1 MFLPLFFVTFAAII
15 TYLNKKRTKNM
26 KHIRHYL
33 TALFAIALSLMV
45 WADSGELF
53 TSGKLSSSLINCIV
67 QDKYGYIWVGTE
79 YGLSKFDGYRFTN
92 YLHNEEDTT
101 SITDNIIS
109 DLLVDKKGNLW
120 IGCAK
125 GLMRYNYE
133 TNNFSR
139 LQFPDGRKPRIYSMV
154 ESHRGD
160 ILLGTAGYGLYS
172 VKNNGIEKT
181 ANNRFTIKW
190 ERAYAKRDSDVFF
203 THIYEDKHHY
213 LWQSS
218 HLSTFTR
225 FIEKQGKVQRKDFKS
240 PYGAPVA
247 FIQHRPQAMLIVCM
261 YGIIYYDYRTGRIAD
276 AGYDLGTFKNHVT
289 INNATFDHEGNLY
302 ISTSEHGALII
313 KKGSNKVE
321 QLENSNSNFNL
332 STAFVNDIIEDKDN
346 NLWIGCYKKGLY
358 LLNQRQQAFSSWS
371 FSAQNYIIGSS
382 VSSIAPGENGETWCT
397 VQNSGVFCFDA
408 SGKIIA
414 HPTSPAGTCIIY
426 KDRRG
431 AYWISNGSALYS
443 YNPHTGAY
451 QEKLTFTSAGIYCMT
466 DDNQGNLYIS
476 VYSKGLYIYNV
487 ESGKVTVLNMRQRG
501 NKGFLCNDWVRSMAF
516 DHTGH
521 LWIGTSNG
529 VSCLNTKTLSFKD
542 FGWNNI
548 LKDRQANGIC
558 EGKNGNMIIGTEE
571 GLYLFDRKNN
581 KTLALPHA
589 EVLKGK
595 QVCSIIKD
603 HQGDLWISTTMG
615 IWQYDQKNRQF
626 IGHINGNG
634 LTTREYVL
642 GSSMHTASDLIAFG
656 TSDGITTFYPER
668 VKAKKMELGDVHLT
682 NFIID
687 GKPIN
692 CLTDEFTIPY
702 EENSFTLEFSL
713 LNYRN
718 TDNISFQYR
727 INEGKWNSTNEG
739 SNAVS
744 FNKLKPGSYTLEVR
758 AMSNGN
764 FSKKSTIIH
773 IKVCDPW
780 YASTWA
786 FLLYFLTA
794 AGIILYIIYRYERH
808 RKEDL
813 EETKMQFLINA
824 THDIRSPLTLI
835 MEPLKKLKERLGNA
849 EEYQADIDTIDRN
862 AQRLLTLVNQILDK
876 RRLDKHQMNLSCRET
891 NLVEFSQGLVSL
903 FTYNAN
909 LRGINIRLEM
919 PETPVNAW
927 IDRNKLDKAI
937 ANLLSNA
944 FKYTPNGGEIIF
956 RIEKQDKKVL
966 LYVIDSGKG
975 LGKNDDAKTLFE
987 RFYQG
992 KNSADMHLGGSG
1004 IGLNL
1009 CRSIVRLHG
1018 GDVTARNRE
1027 DGTSGACFI
1036 IELPLGKEHLKDSQ
1050 INSDYVVNG
1059 KKQQR
1064 GAASRN
1070 SKILLVDD
1078 DIEICRYLKSELS
1091 DWYRFVI
1098 CNNGKEALK
1107 QLLSGDFDLVV
1118 SDVVMPEMDGIT
1130 LLRNIKGNA
1139 NISHVPVIMLT
1150 SKSEISDRLEG
1161 IKLGADAYLAK
1172 PFSLEELHLTIDNL
1186 IDNVRRLK
1194 GKFSGALKQDDKVE
1208 KIEVKGYDEELME
1221 RIMKVVNEN
1230 LSDSDFNVEKM
1241 CDEVGV
1247 SRTQLHRKLKEMT
1260 GVPTSEF
1267 LRNIRLNEAARLIRE
1282 HKINITQ
1289 VSYMVGFANNSHFS
1303 TAFKKYFGMSPTE
1316 YAAKY
1321 TE

>member
-1 MFLPLFFVTFAAII
+1 MSTAQGIWCYDSKAKSFFSF
-15 TYLNKKRTKNM
+15 
-26 KHIRHYL
+26 
-33 TALFAIALSLMV
+33 
-45 WADSGELF
+45 E
-53 TSGKLSSSLINCIV
+53 
-67 QDKYGYIWVGTE
+67 
-79 YGLSKFDGYRFTN
+79 
-92 YLHNEEDTT
+92 
-101 SITDNIIS
+101 
-109 DLLVDKKGNLW
+109 KGN
-120 IGCAK
+120 
-125 GLMRYNYE
+125 GLLTKEYLAGVVGS
-133 TNNFSR
+133 TS
-139 LQFPDGRKPRIYSMV
+139 DGVIC
-154 ESHRGD
+154 
-160 ILLGTAGYGLYS
+160 YGNSEGLTYFRPS
-172 VKNNGIEKT
+172 QVKDYDEKT
-181 ANNRFTIKW
+181 SA
-190 ERAYAKRDSDVFF
+190 
-203 THIYEDKHHY
+203 IY
-213 LWQSS
+213 
-218 HLSTFTR
+218 LSGVLLDGKMAP
-225 FIEKQGKVQRKDFKS
+225 FIGDNLSVPSDFKS
-240 PYGAPVA
+240 
-247 FIQHRPQAMLIVCM
+247 IV
-261 YGIIYYDYRTGRIAD
+261 
-276 AGYDLGTFKNHVT
+276 
-289 INNATFDHEGNLY
+289 
-302 ISTSEHGALII
+302 
-313 KKGSNKVE
+313 
-321 QLENSNSNFNL
+321 L
-332 STAFVNDIIEDKDN
+332 S
-346 NLWIGCYKKGLY
+346 
-358 LLNQRQQAFSSWS
+358 
-371 FSAQNYIIGSS
+371 
-382 VSSIAPGENGETWCT
+382 
-397 VQNSGVFCFDA
+397 
-408 SGKIIA
+408 
-414 HPTSPAGTCIIY
+414 
-426 KDRRG
+426 
-431 AYWISNGSALYS
+431 
-443 YNPHTGAY
+443 
-451 QEKLTFTSAGIYCMT
+451 
-466 DDNQGNLYIS
+466 
-476 VYSKGLYIYNV
+476 
-487 ESGKVTVLNMRQRG
+487 
-501 NKGFLCNDWVRSMAF
+501 
-516 DHTGH
+516 
-521 LWIGTSNG
+521 
-529 VSCLNTKTLSFKD
+529 
-542 FGWNNI
+542 
-548 LKDRQANGIC
+548 
-558 EGKNGNMIIGTEE
+558 
-571 GLYLFDRKNN
+571 
-581 KTLALPHA
+581 
-589 EVLKGK
+589 
-595 QVCSIIKD
+595 
-603 HQGDLWISTTMG
+603 
-615 IWQYDQKNRQF
+615 
-626 IGHINGNG
+626 
-634 LTTREYVL
+634 
-642 GSSMHTASDLIAFG
+642 
-656 TSDGITTFYPER
+656 
-668 VKAKKMELGDVHLT
+668 
-682 NFIID
+682 
-687 GKPIN
+687 
-692 CLTDEFTIPY
+692 
-702 EENSFTLEFSL
+702 FSL
-713 LNYRN
+713 LDYQSVG
-718 TDNISFQYR
+718 NIVFQYR
-727 INEGKWNSTNEG
+727 INGGKWI
-739 SNAVS
+739 SNAAGDNS
-744 FNKLKPGSYTLEVR
+744 FNFTGLSYGHYRIEVR
-758 AMSNGN
+758 TYCNGKY
-764 FSKKSTIIH
+764 STYKKVINLD
-773 IKVCDPW
+773 VLAPW
-780 YASTWA
+780 FLTVWA
-786 FLLYFLTA
+786 KLIYLFLILGLTA
-794 AGIILYIIYRYERH
+794 AAIIVYL
-808 RKEDL
+808 RKKKRDL
-813 EETKMQFLINA
+813 EEAKMQFLINA

-849 EEYQADIDTIDRN
+849 EEYQTDIDTIDRN

-1059 KKQQR
+1059 KKPQR

-1194 GKFSGALKQDDKVE
+1194 GKFTGALKQDDKVE
-1208 KIEVKGYDEELME
+1208 KVEVKGYDEELME

-1267 LRNIRLNEAARLIRE
+1267 LRNIRLNEAARLIKE
-1282 HKINITQ
+1282 GKINITQ

>member
-1 MFLPLFFVTFAAII
+1 METISSV
-15 TYLNKKRTKNM
+15 
-26 KHIRHYL
+26 
-33 TALFAIALSLMV
+33 V
-45 WADSGELF
+45 GVAD
-53 TSGKLSSSLINCIV
+53 
-67 QDKYGYIWVGTE
+67 
-79 YGLSKFDGYRFTN
+79 
-92 YLHNEEDTT
+92 
-101 SITDNIIS
+101 
-109 DLLVDKKGNLW
+109 
-120 IGCAK
+120 
-125 GLMRYNYE
+125 GLML
-133 TNNFSR
+133 F
-139 LQFPDGRKPRIYSMV
+139 V
-154 ESHRGD
+154 
-160 ILLGTAGYGLYS
+160 
-172 VKNNGIEKT
+172 VKN
-181 ANNRFTIKW
+181 
-190 ERAYAKRDSDVFF
+190 
-203 THIYEDKHHY
+203 H
-213 LWQSS
+213 
-218 HLSTFTR
+218 
-225 FIEKQGKVQRKDFKS
+225 
-240 PYGAPVA
+240 
-247 FIQHRPQAMLIVCM
+247 
-261 YGIIYYDYRTGRIAD
+261 
-276 AGYDLGTFKNHVT
+276 
-289 INNATFDHEGNLY
+289 
-302 ISTSEHGALII
+302 
-313 KKGSNKVE
+313 
-321 QLENSNSNFNL
+321 
-332 STAFVNDIIEDKDN
+332 
-346 NLWIGCYKKGLY
+346 GLY
-358 LLNQRQQAFSSWS
+358 LLDEKTGNTKLLQ
-371 FSAQNYIIGSS
+371 
-382 VSSIAPGENGETWCT
+382 
-397 VQNSGVFCFDA
+397 
-408 SGKIIA
+408 
-414 HPTSPAGTCIIY
+414 SPAGPIKVYSDFRKNVYVYGRDGIY
-426 KDRRG
+426 EYDWKHQTYRLLLPANGLSPDGMQVDAAGNIYFASPGNGLYVWNRKSGKMTQYLMDDKRPHKTICNN
-431 AYWISNGSALYS
+431 WISEIRLDS
-443 YNPHTGAY
+443 
-451 QEKLTFTSAGIYCMT
+451 
-466 DDNQGNLYIS
+466 
-476 VYSKGLYIYNV
+476 
-487 ESGKVTVLNMRQRG
+487 RG
-501 NKGFLCNDWVRSMAF
+501 W
-516 DHTGH
+516 
-521 LWIGTSNG
+521 LWCATANG
-529 VSCLNTKTLSFKD
+529 VSCMDTKTGYFDIILSRP
-542 FGWNNI
+542 
-548 LKDRQANGIC
+548 LL
-558 EGKNGNMIIGTEE
+558 EGKTCYSTLELSDGKIAIATEM
-571 GLYLFDRKNN
+571 GLYLYDRK
-581 KTLALPHA
+581 KQQTTPWPHS
-589 EVLKGK
+589 ESISGLRIYSLK
-595 QVCSIIKD
+595 KD
-603 HQGDLWISTTMG
+603 ARGNLWMSTAQG
-615 IWQYDQKNRQF
+615 IWCYDSKAKSF
-626 IGHINGNG
+626 FSFEKGNG
-634 LTTREYVL
+634 LLTKEYLAGVV
-642 GSSMHTASDLIAFG
+642 GS
-656 TSDGITTFYPER
+656 TSDGVICYGNSEGLTYFQPSE
-668 VKAKKMELGDVHLT
+668 VKDYNEKTSAIYLSGVLL
-682 NFIID
+682 D
-687 GKPIN
+687 GKMAPFIGDN
-692 CLTDEFTIPY
+692 LSVPFDFKSIVL
-702 EENSFTLEFSL
+702 SFSQLDYQSVG
-713 LNYRN
+713 
-718 TDNISFQYR
+718 NIVFQYR
-727 INEGKWNSTNEG
+727 INGGKWI
-739 SNAVS
+739 SNAAGDNS
-744 FNKLKPGSYTLEVR
+744 FNFTGLSYGHYRIEVR
-758 AMSNGN
+758 TYCNGKYSIYN
-764 FSKKSTIIH
+764 KV
-773 IKVCDPW
+773 IKLNVLAPW
-780 YASTWA
+780 YLTVWA
-786 FLLYFLTA
+786 KLIYLSLVLGFMA
-794 AGIILYIIYRYERH
+794 AVIFIYLHKKKR
-808 RKEDL
+808 DL
-813 EETKMQFLINA
+813 EEAKMQFLINA

-849 EEYQADIDTIDRN
+849 EEYHEDIDTMDRN

-891 NLVEFSQGLVSL
+891 NLVEFSRGLVSL

-1036 IELPLGKEHLKDSQ
+1036 IELPLGKEHLKNNQ
-1050 INSDYVVNG
+1050 ICLDNVGTG

-1194 GKFSGALKQDDKVE
+1194 GKFTGALKQDDKVE
-1208 KIEVKGYDEELME
+1208 KVEVKGYDEELME

-1316 YAAKY
+1316 YAARY
-1321 TE
+1321 SE

>member
-1 MFLPLFFVTFAAII
+1 MKRFILFSIFCFVQ
-15 TYLNKKRTKNM
+15 M
-26 KHIRHYL
+26 L
-33 TALFAIALSLMV
+33 TCFSYAN
-45 WADSGELF
+45 SGRLY
-53 TSGKLSSSLINCIV
+53 TSNDLSSSLIRCII
-67 QDKYGYIWVGTE
+67 QDKYGFIWVGTN
-79 YGLSKFDGYRFTN
+79 YGLNRFDGYKFST
-92 YLHNEEDTT
+92 YLCNPADTT
-101 SITDNIIS
+101 TIQDNDIVKLYPYSKEFLFVATNRGLYKYSYLTNSFQHIVLEKKDEKIRVS
-109 DLLVDKKGNLW
+109 SLIEDGKHNLL
-120 IGCAK
+120 I
-125 GLMRYNYE
+125 
-133 TNNFSR
+133 
-139 LQFPDGRKPRIYSMV
+139 
-154 ESHRGD
+154 
-160 ILLGTAGYGLYS
+160 GTAGYGAYRLDMTTGKVTRLSRKSANS
-172 VKNNGIEKT
+172 VDN
-181 ANNRFTIKW
+181 
-190 ERAYAKRDSDVFF
+190 FF
-203 THIYEDKHHY
+203 AMLFFDAEGY
-213 LWQSS
+213 LWQAN
-218 HLSTFTR
+218 HTKVLR
-225 FIEKQGKVQRKDFKS
+225 KYKYNGKSIKLVSVYEPKDLFGIRKLYATDKKGFF
-240 PYGAPVA
+240 VA
-247 FIQHRPQAMLIVCM
+247 HTG
-261 YGIIYYDYRTGRIAD
+261 GIMRYDYASHSFSRYDFDFSAHQG
-276 AGYDLGTFKNHVT
+276 AGYISAVTLDKYGNLWLGTSGDGTFKIPYGSRKAYRVEL
-289 INNATFDHEGNLY
+289 NNQSFIFDNAHISDLLIDRDGNQWY
-302 ISTSEHGALII
+302 
-313 KKGSNKVE
+313 
-321 QLENSNSNFNL
+321 
-332 STAFVNDIIEDKDN
+332 
-346 NLWIGCYKKGLY
+346 GCYMKGLFLSNNDKNVFHPVSLDELGAGMETISSVVGVADGLMLFVVKNHGLY
-358 LLNQRQQAFSSWS
+358 LLDEKTGNTKLLQ
-371 FSAQNYIIGSS
+371 
-382 VSSIAPGENGETWCT
+382 
-397 VQNSGVFCFDA
+397 
-408 SGKIIA
+408 
-414 HPTSPAGTCIIY
+414 SPAGPIKVYSDFRKNVYVYGRDGIY
-426 KDRRG
+426 EYDWKHQTYRLLLPVNGLSLDGMQVDAAGNIYFTSPGNGLYVWNRKSGKMTQYLMDDKRPHKTICNN
-431 AYWISNGSALYS
+431 WISEIRLDS
-443 YNPHTGAY
+443 
-451 QEKLTFTSAGIYCMT
+451 
-466 DDNQGNLYIS
+466 
-476 VYSKGLYIYNV
+476 
-487 ESGKVTVLNMRQRG
+487 RG
-501 NKGFLCNDWVRSMAF
+501 
-516 DHTGH
+516 
-521 LWIGTSNG
+521 WIWCATTNG
-529 VSCLNTKTLSFKD
+529 VSCMDTKTGYFDIILSRP
-542 FGWNNI
+542 
-548 LKDRQANGIC
+548 LL
-558 EGKNGNMIIGTEE
+558 EGKTCYSTLELSDGKIAIATEM
-571 GLYLFDRKNN
+571 GLYLYDRK
-581 KTLALPHA
+581 KQQTTPWPHS
-589 EVLKGK
+589 ESISGLRIYSLK
-595 QVCSIIKD
+595 KD
-603 HQGDLWISTTMG
+603 VKGNLWMSTAQG
-615 IWQYDQKNRQF
+615 IWCYDSKAKSF
-626 IGHINGNG
+626 FSFEKGNG
-634 LTTREYVL
+634 LLTKEYLAGVV
-642 GSSMHTASDLIAFG
+642 GS
-656 TSDGITTFYPER
+656 TSDGVICYGNSEGLTYFQPSE
-668 VKAKKMELGDVHLT
+668 VKDYNEKTSAIYLSGVLL
-682 NFIID
+682 D
-687 GKPIN
+687 GKMAPFIGDN
-692 CLTDEFTIPY
+692 LSVPSDFKSIVL
-702 EENSFTLEFSL
+702 SFSQLDYQSVGS
-713 LNYRN
+713 
-718 TDNISFQYR
+718 IVFQYR
-727 INEGKWNSTNEG
+727 INGGRWI
-739 SNAVS
+739 SNAAGENS
-744 FNKLKPGSYTLEVR
+744 FNFTGLSYGHYRIEVR
-758 AMSNGN
+758 TYCNGKY
-764 FSKKSTIIH
+764 STYKKVINLD
-773 IKVCDPW
+773 VLAPW
-780 YASTWA
+780 FLTVWA
-786 FLLYFLTA
+786 KFIYLFLILGLTA
-794 AGIILYIIYRYERH
+794 AAIIVYL
-808 RKEDL
+808 RKKKRDM
-813 EETKMQFLINA
+813 EEAKMQFLINA

-1018 GDVTARNRE
+1018 GDVYAHNRE
-1027 DGTSGACFI
+1027 DGKSGACFI

-1059 KKQQR
+1059 KKPQR

-1194 GKFSGALKQDDKVE
+1194 GKFTGALKQDDKVE
-1208 KIEVKGYDEELME
+1208 KVEVKGYDEELME

-1282 HKINITQ
+1282 RKINITQ

>member
-1 MFLPLFFVTFAAII
+1 MKRFILFSIFCFVQ
-15 TYLNKKRTKNM
+15 M
-26 KHIRHYL
+26 L
-33 TALFAIALSLMV
+33 TCFSYAN
-45 WADSGELF
+45 SGRLY
-53 TSGKLSSSLINCIV
+53 TSNDLSSSLIRCII
-67 QDKYGYIWVGTE
+67 QDKYGFIWVGTN
-79 YGLSKFDGYRFTN
+79 YGLNRFDGYKFST
-92 YLHNEEDTT
+92 YLCNPADTT
-101 SITDNIIS
+101 TIQDNDIVKLYPYSKEFLFVATNRGLYKYSYLTNSFQHIVLEKKDEKIRVSSLIEDGKHNLLIGTSGYGAYRLDMTTGKVTRLSRKSANSVDDFFAMLFFDDEGYLWQANHTKVLRKYKYNGKSIKLVSVYEPKDLFGISKLYATDKKGFFVAHAGGIMRYDYASHSFSRYDFDFSAHQGAGYISAVTLDKYGNLWLGTSGDGTFKIPHGSRKAYRVELNNQSFIFDNAHIS
-109 DLLVDKKGNLW
+109 DLLIDRDGNQWYGCYMKGLFLSNNDKNVFHPVSLDELGAGMETISSVVGVADGLMLFVVKNHGLYLLDEKTGNTKLLQSPAGPIKVYSDFRKNVYVYGRDGIYEYDWMHQTYRLLLPSNGLSLDDMRVDAAGNIYFTSQGNGLYVWNRKSGKMTQYLMDDKRPHKTVCNNWISEIRLDSRGWLWCATANGVSCMDTKTGYFDIILSRPLLEGKSCYSTLELSDGKIAIATEMGLYLYDRKKQQTTPWPHSESISGLRIYSLKKDVKGNLW
-120 IGCAK
+120 MSTAQGIWCYDSKAK
-125 GLMRYNYE
+125 SFFSFEKGNGLLTKEYLAGVVGSTSDGVICYGNSEGLTYFQPSEVKDYN
-133 TNNFSR
+133 
-139 LQFPDGRKPRIYSMV
+139 
-154 ESHRGD
+154 
-160 ILLGTAGYGLYS
+160 
-172 VKNNGIEKT
+172 EKT
-181 ANNRFTIKW
+181 SA
-190 ERAYAKRDSDVFF
+190 
-203 THIYEDKHHY
+203 IY
-213 LWQSS
+213 
-218 HLSTFTR
+218 LSGVLLDGKMAP
-225 FIEKQGKVQRKDFKS
+225 FIGDNLSVPSDFKS
-240 PYGAPVA
+240 
-247 FIQHRPQAMLIVCM
+247 IV
-261 YGIIYYDYRTGRIAD
+261 
-276 AGYDLGTFKNHVT
+276 L
-289 INNATFDHEGNLY
+289 
-302 ISTSEHGALII
+302 
-313 KKGSNKVE
+313 
-321 QLENSNSNFNL
+321 
-332 STAFVNDIIEDKDN
+332 
-346 NLWIGCYKKGLY
+346 
-358 LLNQRQQAFSSWS
+358 S
-371 FSAQNYIIGSS
+371 FSQLDYQS
-382 VSSIAPGENGETWCT
+382 V
-397 VQNSGVFCFDA
+397 
-408 SGKIIA
+408 
-414 HPTSPAGTCIIY
+414 
-426 KDRRG
+426 
-431 AYWISNGSALYS
+431 
-443 YNPHTGAY
+443 
-451 QEKLTFTSAGIYCMT
+451 
-466 DDNQGNLYIS
+466 GNI
-476 VYSKGLYIYNV
+476 V
-487 ESGKVTVLNMRQRG
+487 
-501 NKGFLCNDWVRSMAF
+501 
-516 DHTGH
+516 
-521 LWIGTSNG
+521 
-529 VSCLNTKTLSFKD
+529 
-542 FGWNNI
+542 
-548 LKDRQANGIC
+548 
-558 EGKNGNMIIGTEE
+558 
-571 GLYLFDRKNN
+571 
-581 KTLALPHA
+581 
-589 EVLKGK
+589 
-595 QVCSIIKD
+595 
-603 HQGDLWISTTMG
+603 
-615 IWQYDQKNRQF
+615 
-626 IGHINGNG
+626 
-634 LTTREYVL
+634 
-642 GSSMHTASDLIAFG
+642 
-656 TSDGITTFYPER
+656 
-668 VKAKKMELGDVHLT
+668 
-682 NFIID
+682 
-687 GKPIN
+687 
-692 CLTDEFTIPY
+692 
-702 EENSFTLEFSL
+702 
-713 LNYRN
+713 
-718 TDNISFQYR
+718 FQYR
-727 INEGKWNSTNEG
+727 INGGKWI
-739 SNAVS
+739 SNAAGDNS
-744 FNKLKPGSYTLEVR
+744 FNFTGLSYGHYRIEVR
-758 AMSNGN
+758 TYCNGKY
-764 FSKKSTIIH
+764 STYKKVINLD
-773 IKVCDPW
+773 VLAPW
-780 YASTWA
+780 FLTVWA
-786 FLLYFLTA
+786 KLLYLFLILGLTA
-794 AGIILYIIYRYERH
+794 AAIIVYL
-808 RKEDL
+808 RKKKRDM
-813 EETKMQFLINA
+813 EEAKMQFLINA

-1059 KKQQR
+1059 KKPQR

-1208 KIEVKGYDEELME
+1208 KVEVKGYDEELME

>member
-1 MFLPLFFVTFAAII
+1 MLFSIFCFVQ
-15 TYLNKKRTKNM
+15 M
-26 KHIRHYL
+26 L
-33 TALFAIALSLMV
+33 TCFSYAN
-45 WADSGELF
+45 SGRLY
-53 TSGKLSSSLINCIV
+53 TSNDMSSSLIRCII
-67 QDKYGYIWVGTE
+67 QDKYGFIWVGTN
-79 YGLSKFDGYRFTN
+79 YGLNRFDGYKFST
-92 YLHNEEDTT
+92 YLCNPADTT
-101 SITDNIIS
+101 TIQDNDIVKLYPYSKEFLFVATNRGLYKYSYLTNSFQHIVLEKKDEKIRVS
-109 DLLVDKKGNLW
+109 SLIEDGKHNLL
-120 IGCAK
+120 I
-125 GLMRYNYE
+125 
-133 TNNFSR
+133 
-139 LQFPDGRKPRIYSMV
+139 
-154 ESHRGD
+154 
-160 ILLGTAGYGLYS
+160 GTAGYGAYRLDMTTGKVTRLSRKSANS
-172 VKNNGIEKT
+172 V
-181 ANNRFTIKW
+181 
-190 ERAYAKRDSDVFF
+190 DDFF
-203 THIYEDKHHY
+203 AMLFFDDEGY
-213 LWQSS
+213 LWQAN
-218 HLSTFTR
+218 HTKVLR
-225 FIEKQGKVQRKDFKS
+225 KYKYNGKSIKLVSVYEPKGLFSVCKLYAADKKGFF
-240 PYGAPVA
+240 VA
-247 FIQHRPQAMLIVCM
+247 HVG
-261 YGIIYYDYRTGRIAD
+261 GIMRYDYASHRFSRYDFDFSAHQG
-276 AGYDLGTFKNHVT
+276 AGYISAVTLDKYGNLWLGTSGDGTFKIPHGSRKAYRVEL
-289 INNATFDHEGNLY
+289 NNQSFIFDNAHISDLLIDRDGNQWY
-302 ISTSEHGALII
+302 
-313 KKGSNKVE
+313 
-321 QLENSNSNFNL
+321 
-332 STAFVNDIIEDKDN
+332 
-346 NLWIGCYKKGLY
+346 GCYMKGLFLSNNDKNVFHPVSLDELGAGMETISSVVGVADGLMLFVVKNHGLY
-358 LLNQRQQAFSSWS
+358 LLDEKTGNTKLLQ
-371 FSAQNYIIGSS
+371 
-382 VSSIAPGENGETWCT
+382 
-397 VQNSGVFCFDA
+397 
-408 SGKIIA
+408 
-414 HPTSPAGTCIIY
+414 SPAGPIKVYSDFRKNVYVYGRDGIY
-426 KDRRG
+426 EYDWKHQTYRLLLPANGLSLDYMQVDAAGNIYFTSQGNGLYVWNRKSGKMTQYLMDDKRPHKTICNN
-431 AYWISNGSALYS
+431 WISEIRLDSRGWLW
-443 YNPHTGAY
+443 
-451 QEKLTFTSAGIYCMT
+451 C
-466 DDNQGNLYIS
+466 
-476 VYSKGLYIYNV
+476 
-487 ESGKVTVLNMRQRG
+487 VT
-501 NKGFLCNDWVRSMAF
+501 A
-516 DHTGH
+516 
-521 LWIGTSNG
+521 NG
-529 VSCLNTKTLSFKD
+529 VSCMDTKTGYFDIILSRP
-542 FGWNNI
+542 
-548 LKDRQANGIC
+548 LL
-558 EGKNGNMIIGTEE
+558 EGKSCYSTLELSDGKIAIATEM
-571 GLYLFDRKNN
+571 GLYLYDRK
-581 KTLALPHA
+581 KQQTTPWPHS
-589 EVLKGK
+589 ESISGLRIYSLK
-595 QVCSIIKD
+595 KD
-603 HQGDLWISTTMG
+603 VKGNLWMSTAQG
-615 IWQYDQKNRQF
+615 IWCYDSKAKSF
-626 IGHINGNG
+626 FSFEKGNG
-634 LTTREYVL
+634 LLTKEYLAGVV
-642 GSSMHTASDLIAFG
+642 GS
-656 TSDGITTFYPER
+656 TSDGVICYGNSEGLTYFQPSE
-668 VKAKKMELGDVHLT
+668 VKDYNEKTSAIYLSGVLL
-682 NFIID
+682 D
-687 GKPIN
+687 GKMAPFIGDN
-692 CLTDEFTIPY
+692 LSVPSDFKSIVL
-702 EENSFTLEFSL
+702 SFSQLDYQSVG
-713 LNYRN
+713 
-718 TDNISFQYR
+718 NIVFQYR
-727 INEGKWNSTNEG
+727 INGGKWI
-739 SNAVS
+739 SNAAGDNS
-744 FNKLKPGSYTLEVR
+744 FNFTGLSYGHYRIEVR
-758 AMSNGN
+758 TYCNGKY
-764 FSKKSTIIH
+764 STYKKVINLD
-773 IKVCDPW
+773 VLAPW
-780 YASTWA
+780 FLTVWA
-786 FLLYFLTA
+786 KLLYLFLILGLTA
-794 AGIILYIIYRYERH
+794 AAIIVYL
-808 RKEDL
+808 RKKKRDL
-813 EETKMQFLINA
+813 EEAKMQFLINA

>member
-1 MFLPLFFVTFAAII
+1 MKRFILFSIFCFVQMLTFFSYA
-15 TYLNKKRTKNM
+15 N
-26 KHIRHYL
+26 
-33 TALFAIALSLMV
+33 
-45 WADSGELF
+45 SGRLY
-53 TSGKLSSSLINCIV
+53 TSNDLSSSLIRCII
-67 QDKYGYIWVGTE
+67 QDKYGFIWVGTN
-79 YGLSKFDGYRFTN
+79 YGLNRFDGYKFST
-92 YLHNEEDTT
+92 YLCNPADTT
-101 SITDNIIS
+101 TIQDNDIVKLYPYSKEFLFVATNRGLYKYSYLTNSFQHIVLEKKDEKIRISSLIEDGKHNLLIGTSGYGAYRLDMTTGKVTRLSRKSANSVDDFFSMLFFDAEGYLWQANHTKVLRKYKYDGKSIQLVSVYEPKDLFGIRKLYATDKKGFFVAHTGGIMRYDYASHRFSRYDFDFSAHQGAGYISAATLDKYGNLWLGTSGDGTFKIPHGSRKAYRVELNNQSFIFDNAHIS
-109 DLLVDKKGNLW
+109 DLLIDRDGNQW
-120 IGCAK
+120 YGCYMK
-125 GLMRYNYE
+125 GLFLSNNDKNVFHPVSLDELGAGME
-133 TNNFSR
+133 TISSVVGVA
-139 LQFPDGRKPRIYSMV
+139 DGLMLFV
-154 ESHRGD
+154 
-160 ILLGTAGYGLYS
+160 
-172 VKNNGIEKT
+172 VKN
-181 ANNRFTIKW
+181 
-190 ERAYAKRDSDVFF
+190 
-203 THIYEDKHHY
+203 H
-213 LWQSS
+213 
-218 HLSTFTR
+218 
-225 FIEKQGKVQRKDFKS
+225 
-240 PYGAPVA
+240 
-247 FIQHRPQAMLIVCM
+247 
-261 YGIIYYDYRTGRIAD
+261 
-276 AGYDLGTFKNHVT
+276 
-289 INNATFDHEGNLY
+289 
-302 ISTSEHGALII
+302 
-313 KKGSNKVE
+313 
-321 QLENSNSNFNL
+321 
-332 STAFVNDIIEDKDN
+332 
-346 NLWIGCYKKGLY
+346 GLY
-358 LLNQRQQAFSSWS
+358 LLDEKTGNTKLLQ
-371 FSAQNYIIGSS
+371 
-382 VSSIAPGENGETWCT
+382 
-397 VQNSGVFCFDA
+397 
-408 SGKIIA
+408 
-414 HPTSPAGTCIIY
+414 SPAGPIKVYSDFRKNVYVYGRDGIY
-426 KDRRG
+426 EYDWKHQTYRLLLPANGLSLDDMRVDAAGNIYFTSQGNGLYVWNRKSG
-431 AYWISNGSALYS
+431 KMTQYLMDDKRPHKTICNNWISEIRLDS
-443 YNPHTGAY
+443 
-451 QEKLTFTSAGIYCMT
+451 
-466 DDNQGNLYIS
+466 
-476 VYSKGLYIYNV
+476 
-487 ESGKVTVLNMRQRG
+487 RG
-501 NKGFLCNDWVRSMAF
+501 W
-516 DHTGH
+516 
-521 LWIGTSNG
+521 LWCATTNG
-529 VSCLNTKTLSFKD
+529 VSCMDTKTGYFDVILSRP
-542 FGWNNI
+542 
-548 LKDRQANGIC
+548 LL
-558 EGKNGNMIIGTEE
+558 EGKTCYSTLELLDSKIAIATEM
-571 GLYLFDRKNN
+571 GLYLYDAKKRQ
-581 KTLALPHA
+581 TTPWPHS
-589 EVLKGK
+589 ESISGLRIYSLK
-595 QVCSIIKD
+595 KD
-603 HQGDLWISTTMG
+603 VRGNLWMSTAQG
-615 IWQYDQKNRQF
+615 IWCYDSKAKSF
-626 IGHINGNG
+626 FSFEKGNG
-634 LTTREYVL
+634 LLTKEYLAGVV
-642 GSSMHTASDLIAFG
+642 GS
-656 TSDGITTFYPER
+656 TSDGVICYGNSEGLTYFRPSQ
-668 VKAKKMELGDVHLT
+668 VKDYNEKTSAIYLSGVLL
-682 NFIID
+682 D
-687 GKPIN
+687 GKMAPFIGDN
-692 CLTDEFTIPY
+692 LSVPSDFKSIVL
-702 EENSFTLEFSL
+702 SFSL
-713 LNYRN
+713 LDYQSVG
-718 TDNISFQYR
+718 NIVFQYR
-727 INEGKWNSTNEG
+727 INGGKWI
-739 SNAVS
+739 SNAAGDNS
-744 FNKLKPGSYTLEVR
+744 FNFTGLSYGHYRIEVR
-758 AMSNGN
+758 TYCNGKY
-764 FSKKSTIIH
+764 STYKKVINLD
-773 IKVCDPW
+773 VLAPW
-780 YASTWA
+780 FLTVWA
-786 FLLYFLTA
+786 KLLYLFLILGLTA
-794 AGIILYIIYRYERH
+794 AAIIVFL
-808 RKEDL
+808 RKKKRDM
-813 EETKMQFLINA
+813 EEAKMQFLINA

-1078 DIEICRYLKSELS
+1078 DIEICRYIKTELS

-1208 KIEVKGYDEELME
+1208 KVEVKGYDEELME

>member
-1 MFLPLFFVTFAAII
+1 M
-15 TYLNKKRTKNM
+15 
-26 KHIRHYL
+26 
-33 TALFAIALSLMV
+33 
-45 WADSGELF
+45 
-53 TSGKLSSSLINCIV
+53 
-67 QDKYGYIWVGTE
+67 DKYGNLWLGTSGDGTFKIPHGSRKAYRVE
-79 YGLSKFDGYRFTN
+79 LNNQSFIFDN
-92 YLHNEEDTT
+92 AH
-101 SITDNIIS
+101 IS
-109 DLLVDKKGNLW
+109 DLLIDRDGNQWYGCYMKGLFLSNNDKNVFHPVSLDELGAGMETISSVVGVADGLMLFVVKNHGLYLLDEKTGNTKLLQSPAGPVKVYSDFRKNVYVYGSDGIYEYDWKHQTYRLLLPANGLSLDGMQVDAAGNIYFTSPGNGLYVWNRKSGKMTQYLMDDKRPHKTICNNWTSDIRLDSRGWLWCATANGVSCMDTKTGYFDIILSRPLLEGKSCYSTLELPDGRIAIATEMGLYLYDRKKQQTTPWPHSESISGLRIYSLKKDVKGNLW
-120 IGCAK
+120 MSTAQGIWCYDSKAK
-125 GLMRYNYE
+125 SFFSFEKGNGLLTKEYLAGVVGSTSDGVICYGNSEGLTYFRPSLVKDYN
-133 TNNFSR
+133 
-139 LQFPDGRKPRIYSMV
+139 
-154 ESHRGD
+154 
-160 ILLGTAGYGLYS
+160 
-172 VKNNGIEKT
+172 EKT
-181 ANNRFTIKW
+181 SA
-190 ERAYAKRDSDVFF
+190 
-203 THIYEDKHHY
+203 IY
-213 LWQSS
+213 
-218 HLSTFTR
+218 LSGVLLDGKMAP
-225 FIEKQGKVQRKDFKS
+225 FIGDNLSVPSDFKS
-240 PYGAPVA
+240 
-247 FIQHRPQAMLIVCM
+247 IV
-261 YGIIYYDYRTGRIAD
+261 
-276 AGYDLGTFKNHVT
+276 L
-289 INNATFDHEGNLY
+289 
-302 ISTSEHGALII
+302 
-313 KKGSNKVE
+313 
-321 QLENSNSNFNL
+321 
-332 STAFVNDIIEDKDN
+332 
-346 NLWIGCYKKGLY
+346 
-358 LLNQRQQAFSSWS
+358 S
-371 FSAQNYIIGSS
+371 FSQLDYQS
-382 VSSIAPGENGETWCT
+382 V
-397 VQNSGVFCFDA
+397 
-408 SGKIIA
+408 
-414 HPTSPAGTCIIY
+414 
-426 KDRRG
+426 
-431 AYWISNGSALYS
+431 
-443 YNPHTGAY
+443 
-451 QEKLTFTSAGIYCMT
+451 
-466 DDNQGNLYIS
+466 GNI
-476 VYSKGLYIYNV
+476 V
-487 ESGKVTVLNMRQRG
+487 
-501 NKGFLCNDWVRSMAF
+501 
-516 DHTGH
+516 
-521 LWIGTSNG
+521 
-529 VSCLNTKTLSFKD
+529 
-542 FGWNNI
+542 
-548 LKDRQANGIC
+548 
-558 EGKNGNMIIGTEE
+558 
-571 GLYLFDRKNN
+571 
-581 KTLALPHA
+581 
-589 EVLKGK
+589 
-595 QVCSIIKD
+595 
-603 HQGDLWISTTMG
+603 
-615 IWQYDQKNRQF
+615 
-626 IGHINGNG
+626 
-634 LTTREYVL
+634 
-642 GSSMHTASDLIAFG
+642 
-656 TSDGITTFYPER
+656 
-668 VKAKKMELGDVHLT
+668 
-682 NFIID
+682 
-687 GKPIN
+687 
-692 CLTDEFTIPY
+692 
-702 EENSFTLEFSL
+702 
-713 LNYRN
+713 
-718 TDNISFQYR
+718 FQYR
-727 INEGKWNSTNEG
+727 INGGKWI
-739 SNAVS
+739 SNAAGDNS
-744 FNKLKPGSYTLEVR
+744 FNFTGLSYGHYRIEVR
-758 AMSNGN
+758 TYCNGKY
-764 FSKKSTIIH
+764 STYKKVINLDVLT
-773 IKVCDPW
+773 PW
-780 YASTWA
+780 FLTVWA
-786 FLLYFLTA
+786 KLIYLILILGLTA
-794 AGIILYIIYRYERH
+794 AAIIVYL
-808 RKEDL
+808 RKKKRDL
-813 EETKMQFLINA
+813 EEAKMQFLINA

-862 AQRLLTLVNQILDK
+862 TQRLLTLVNQILDK

-1208 KIEVKGYDEELME
+1208 KVEVKGYDEELME

>member
-1 MFLPLFFVTFAAII
+1 METISSV
-15 TYLNKKRTKNM
+15 
-26 KHIRHYL
+26 
-33 TALFAIALSLMV
+33 V
-45 WADSGELF
+45 GVAD
-53 TSGKLSSSLINCIV
+53 
-67 QDKYGYIWVGTE
+67 
-79 YGLSKFDGYRFTN
+79 
-92 YLHNEEDTT
+92 
-101 SITDNIIS
+101 
-109 DLLVDKKGNLW
+109 
-120 IGCAK
+120 
-125 GLMRYNYE
+125 GLML
-133 TNNFSR
+133 F
-139 LQFPDGRKPRIYSMV
+139 V
-154 ESHRGD
+154 
-160 ILLGTAGYGLYS
+160 
-172 VKNNGIEKT
+172 VKN
-181 ANNRFTIKW
+181 
-190 ERAYAKRDSDVFF
+190 
-203 THIYEDKHHY
+203 H
-213 LWQSS
+213 
-218 HLSTFTR
+218 
-225 FIEKQGKVQRKDFKS
+225 
-240 PYGAPVA
+240 
-247 FIQHRPQAMLIVCM
+247 
-261 YGIIYYDYRTGRIAD
+261 
-276 AGYDLGTFKNHVT
+276 
-289 INNATFDHEGNLY
+289 
-302 ISTSEHGALII
+302 
-313 KKGSNKVE
+313 
-321 QLENSNSNFNL
+321 
-332 STAFVNDIIEDKDN
+332 
-346 NLWIGCYKKGLY
+346 GLY
-358 LLNQRQQAFSSWS
+358 LLDEKTGNTKLLQ
-371 FSAQNYIIGSS
+371 
-382 VSSIAPGENGETWCT
+382 
-397 VQNSGVFCFDA
+397 
-408 SGKIIA
+408 
-414 HPTSPAGTCIIY
+414 SPAGPIKVYSDFRKNVYVYGRDGIY
-426 KDRRG
+426 EYDWKHQTYRLLQPANGLSLDGMQVDAAGNIYFASPGNGLYVWNRKSGKMTQYLMDDKRPHKTICNN
-431 AYWISNGSALYS
+431 WISEIRLDS
-443 YNPHTGAY
+443 
-451 QEKLTFTSAGIYCMT
+451 
-466 DDNQGNLYIS
+466 
-476 VYSKGLYIYNV
+476 
-487 ESGKVTVLNMRQRG
+487 RG
-501 NKGFLCNDWVRSMAF
+501 W
-516 DHTGH
+516 
-521 LWIGTSNG
+521 LWCATANG
-529 VSCLNTKTLSFKD
+529 VSCMDTKTGYFDIILSRP
-542 FGWNNI
+542 
-548 LKDRQANGIC
+548 LL
-558 EGKNGNMIIGTEE
+558 EGKTCYSTLELSDGKIAIATEM
-571 GLYLFDRKNN
+571 GLYLYDRK
-581 KTLALPHA
+581 KQQTTPWPHS
-589 EVLKGK
+589 ESISGLRIYSLK
-595 QVCSIIKD
+595 KD
-603 HQGDLWISTTMG
+603 ARGDLWMSTAQG
-615 IWQYDQKNRQF
+615 IWCYSSKAKLF
-626 IGHINGNG
+626 FSFEKGNG
-634 LTTREYVL
+634 LLTKEYLAGVAGSTPDGVICYGNSEGLTYFRPSQVKDYNEKMSAIYLSEVL
-642 GSSMHTASDLIAFG
+642 L
-656 TSDGITTFYPER
+656 
-668 VKAKKMELGDVHLT
+668 
-682 NFIID
+682 D
-687 GKPIN
+687 GKMAPFIGDN
-692 CLTDEFTIPY
+692 LSVPSDFKSIVL
-702 EENSFTLEFSL
+702 NFSL
-713 LNYRN
+713 LDYQSVG
-718 TDNISFQYR
+718 NIVFQYR
-727 INEGKWNSTNEG
+727 INGGKWI
-739 SNAVS
+739 SNAAGDNS
-744 FNKLKPGSYTLEVR
+744 FNFTGLSYGHYRIEVR
-758 AMSNGN
+758 TYCNGKYSIYN
-764 FSKKSTIIH
+764 KV
-773 IKVCDPW
+773 IKLNVLAPW
-780 YASTWA
+780 YLTVWA
-786 FLLYFLTA
+786 KLIYLSLVLGFMA
-794 AGIILYIIYRYERH
+794 AVIFIYLHKKKR
-808 RKEDL
+808 DL
-813 EETKMQFLINA
+813 EEAKMQFLINA

-849 EEYQADIDTIDRN
+849 EEYHEDIDTMDRN

-891 NLVEFSQGLVSL
+891 NLVEFSRGLVSL

-1036 IELPLGKEHLKDSQ
+1036 IELPLGKEHLKNNQ
-1050 INSDYVVNG
+1050 ICLDNVG
-1059 KKQQR
+1059 TKKKQQR

-1194 GKFSGALKQDDKVE
+1194 GKFTGALKQDDKVE
-1208 KIEVKGYDEELME
+1208 KVEVKGYDEELME

-1316 YAAKY
+1316 YAARY
-1321 TE
+1321 SE

>member
-1 MFLPLFFVTFAAII
+1 MLFSIFCFVQ
-15 TYLNKKRTKNM
+15 M
-26 KHIRHYL
+26 L
-33 TALFAIALSLMV
+33 TCFSYAN
-45 WADSGELF
+45 SGRLY
-53 TSGKLSSSLINCIV
+53 TSNDMSSSLIRCII
-67 QDKYGYIWVGTE
+67 QDKYGFIWVGTNF
-79 YGLSKFDGYRFTN
+79 GLNRFDGYKFCT
-92 YLHNEEDTT
+92 YLCNPADTT
-101 SITDNIIS
+101 TIQDNDIVKLYPYSKEFLFVATNRGLYKYSYLTNSFQHIVLEKKDEKIRIS
-109 DLLVDKKGNLW
+109 SLIEDGKHNLL
-120 IGCAK
+120 I
-125 GLMRYNYE
+125 
-133 TNNFSR
+133 
-139 LQFPDGRKPRIYSMV
+139 
-154 ESHRGD
+154 
-160 ILLGTAGYGLYS
+160 GTAGYGAYRLDMTTGKVTRLSRKSANS
-172 VKNNGIEKT
+172 V
-181 ANNRFTIKW
+181 
-190 ERAYAKRDSDVFF
+190 DDFF
-203 THIYEDKHHY
+203 AMLFFDDEGY
-213 LWQSS
+213 LWQAN
-218 HLSTFTR
+218 HTKVLR
-225 FIEKQGKVQRKDFKS
+225 KYKYNGKSIKLVSVYEPKGLFSVCKLYAADKKGFF
-240 PYGAPVA
+240 VA
-247 FIQHRPQAMLIVCM
+247 HVG
-261 YGIIYYDYRTGRIAD
+261 GIMRYDYASHRFSRYDFDFSAHQG
-276 AGYDLGTFKNHVT
+276 AGYISAVTLDKYGNLWLGTSGDGTFKIPHGSRKAYRVEL
-289 INNATFDHEGNLY
+289 NNQSFIFDNAHISDLLIDRDGNQWY
-302 ISTSEHGALII
+302 
-313 KKGSNKVE
+313 
-321 QLENSNSNFNL
+321 
-332 STAFVNDIIEDKDN
+332 
-346 NLWIGCYKKGLY
+346 GCYMKGLFLSNNDKNVFHPVSLDELGAGMETISSVVGVADGLMLFVVKNHGLY
-358 LLNQRQQAFSSWS
+358 LLDEKTGNTKLLQ
-371 FSAQNYIIGSS
+371 
-382 VSSIAPGENGETWCT
+382 
-397 VQNSGVFCFDA
+397 
-408 SGKIIA
+408 
-414 HPTSPAGTCIIY
+414 SPAGPIKVYSDFRKNVYVYGRDGIY
-426 KDRRG
+426 EYDWKHQTYRLLLPANGLSLDYMQVDAAGNIYFTSQGNGLYVWNRKSGKMTQYLMDDKRPHKTICNN
-431 AYWISNGSALYS
+431 WISEIRLDS
-443 YNPHTGAY
+443 
-451 QEKLTFTSAGIYCMT
+451 
-466 DDNQGNLYIS
+466 
-476 VYSKGLYIYNV
+476 
-487 ESGKVTVLNMRQRG
+487 RG
-501 NKGFLCNDWVRSMAF
+501 W
-516 DHTGH
+516 
-521 LWIGTSNG
+521 LWCATANG
-529 VSCLNTKTLSFKD
+529 VSCMDTKTGYFDIILSRP
-542 FGWNNI
+542 
-548 LKDRQANGIC
+548 LL
-558 EGKNGNMIIGTEE
+558 EGKSCYSTLELSDGKIAIATEM
-571 GLYLFDRKNN
+571 GLYLYDRK
-581 KTLALPHA
+581 KQQTTPWPHS
-589 EVLKGK
+589 ESISGLRIYSLK
-595 QVCSIIKD
+595 KD
-603 HQGDLWISTTMG
+603 VKGNLWMSTAQG
-615 IWQYDQKNRQF
+615 IWCYDSKAKSF
-626 IGHINGNG
+626 FSFEKGNG
-634 LTTREYVL
+634 LLTKEYLAGVV
-642 GSSMHTASDLIAFG
+642 GS
-656 TSDGITTFYPER
+656 TSDGVICYGNSEGLTYFQPSE
-668 VKAKKMELGDVHLT
+668 VKDYNEKTSAIYLSGVLL
-682 NFIID
+682 D
-687 GKPIN
+687 GKMAPFIGDN
-692 CLTDEFTIPY
+692 LSVPSDFKSIVL
-702 EENSFTLEFSL
+702 SFSL
-713 LNYRN
+713 LDYQSVG
-718 TDNISFQYR
+718 NIVFQYR
-727 INEGKWNSTNEG
+727 INGGKWI
-739 SNAVS
+739 SNAAGDNS
-744 FNKLKPGSYTLEVR
+744 FNFTGLSYGHYRIEVR
-758 AMSNGN
+758 TYCNGKY
-764 FSKKSTIIH
+764 STYKKVINLD
-773 IKVCDPW
+773 VLAPW
-780 YASTWA
+780 FLTVWA
-786 FLLYFLTA
+786 KLIYLFLILGLTA
-794 AGIILYIIYRYERH
+794 AAIIVYL
-808 RKEDL
+808 RKKKRDL
-813 EETKMQFLINA
+813 EEAKMQFLINA

-1208 KIEVKGYDEELME
+1208 KVEVKGYDEELME

>member
-1 MFLPLFFVTFAAII
+1 MKRFMLFSIFCFVQ
-15 TYLNKKRTKNM
+15 M
-26 KHIRHYL
+26 L
-33 TALFAIALSLMV
+33 TCFSYAN
-45 WADSGELF
+45 SGRLY
-53 TSGKLSSSLINCIV
+53 TSNDLSSSLIRCII
-67 QDKYGYIWVGTE
+67 QDKYGFIWVGTN
-79 YGLSKFDGYRFTN
+79 YGLNRFDGYKFST
-92 YLHNEEDTT
+92 YLCNPADTT
-101 SITDNIIS
+101 TIQDNDIVKLYPYSKEFLFVATNRGLYKYSYLTNSFQHIVLEKKDEKIRVSSLIEDGKHNLLIGTSGYGAYRLDMTTGKVTRLSRKSANSVDDFFAMLFFDDEGYLWQANHTKVLRKYKYNGKSIKLVSVYEPKDLFGISKLYATDKKGFFVAHAGGIMRYDYASHSFSRYDFDFSAHQGAGYISAVTLDNYGNLWLGTSGDGTFKIPHGSRKAYRVELNNQSFIFDNAHIS
-109 DLLVDKKGNLW
+109 DLLIDRDGNQWYGCYMKGLFLSNNDKNVFHPVSLDELGAGMETISSVVGVADGLMLFVVKNHGLYLLDEKTGNTKLLQSPAGPIKVYSDFRKNVYVYGRDGIYEYDWMHQTYRLLLPSNGLSLDDMRVDAAGNIYFTSQGNGLYVWNRKSGKMTQYLMDDKRPHKTICNNWISEIRLDSRGWLWCATANGVSCMDTKTGYFDIILSRPLLEGKTCYSTLELSDGKIAIATEMGLYLYDRKKQQTTPWPHSESISGLRIYSLKKDVKGNLW
-120 IGCAK
+120 MSSAQGIWCYDSKAK
-125 GLMRYNYE
+125 SFFSFEKGNGLLTKEYLAGVVGSTSDGVICYGNSEGLTYFRPSQVKDYN
-133 TNNFSR
+133 
-139 LQFPDGRKPRIYSMV
+139 
-154 ESHRGD
+154 
-160 ILLGTAGYGLYS
+160 
-172 VKNNGIEKT
+172 EKT
-181 ANNRFTIKW
+181 SA
-190 ERAYAKRDSDVFF
+190 
-203 THIYEDKHHY
+203 IY
-213 LWQSS
+213 
-218 HLSTFTR
+218 LSGVLLDGKMAP
-225 FIEKQGKVQRKDFKS
+225 FIGDNLSVPSDFKS
-240 PYGAPVA
+240 
-247 FIQHRPQAMLIVCM
+247 IV
-261 YGIIYYDYRTGRIAD
+261 
-276 AGYDLGTFKNHVT
+276 L
-289 INNATFDHEGNLY
+289 
-302 ISTSEHGALII
+302 
-313 KKGSNKVE
+313 
-321 QLENSNSNFNL
+321 
-332 STAFVNDIIEDKDN
+332 
-346 NLWIGCYKKGLY
+346 
-358 LLNQRQQAFSSWS
+358 S
-371 FSAQNYIIGSS
+371 FSQLDYQS
-382 VSSIAPGENGETWCT
+382 V
-397 VQNSGVFCFDA
+397 
-408 SGKIIA
+408 
-414 HPTSPAGTCIIY
+414 
-426 KDRRG
+426 
-431 AYWISNGSALYS
+431 
-443 YNPHTGAY
+443 
-451 QEKLTFTSAGIYCMT
+451 
-466 DDNQGNLYIS
+466 GNI
-476 VYSKGLYIYNV
+476 V
-487 ESGKVTVLNMRQRG
+487 
-501 NKGFLCNDWVRSMAF
+501 
-516 DHTGH
+516 
-521 LWIGTSNG
+521 
-529 VSCLNTKTLSFKD
+529 
-542 FGWNNI
+542 
-548 LKDRQANGIC
+548 
-558 EGKNGNMIIGTEE
+558 
-571 GLYLFDRKNN
+571 
-581 KTLALPHA
+581 
-589 EVLKGK
+589 
-595 QVCSIIKD
+595 
-603 HQGDLWISTTMG
+603 
-615 IWQYDQKNRQF
+615 
-626 IGHINGNG
+626 
-634 LTTREYVL
+634 
-642 GSSMHTASDLIAFG
+642 
-656 TSDGITTFYPER
+656 
-668 VKAKKMELGDVHLT
+668 
-682 NFIID
+682 
-687 GKPIN
+687 
-692 CLTDEFTIPY
+692 
-702 EENSFTLEFSL
+702 
-713 LNYRN
+713 
-718 TDNISFQYR
+718 FQYR
-727 INEGKWNSTNEG
+727 INGGKWI
-739 SNAVS
+739 SNAAGDNS
-744 FNKLKPGSYTLEVR
+744 FNFTGLSYGHYRIEVR
-758 AMSNGN
+758 TYCNGKY
-764 FSKKSTIIH
+764 STYKKVINLD
-773 IKVCDPW
+773 VLAPW
-780 YASTWA
+780 FLTVWA
-786 FLLYFLTA
+786 KLLYLFLILGLTA
-794 AGIILYIIYRYERH
+794 AAIIVFL
-808 RKEDL
+808 RKKKRDM
-813 EETKMQFLINA
+813 EEAKMQFLINA

-862 AQRLLTLVNQILDK
+862 TQRLLTLVNQILDK

-1078 DIEICRYLKSELS
+1078 DIEICRYIKTELS

-1208 KIEVKGYDEELME
+1208 KVEVKGYDEELME

>member
-1 MFLPLFFVTFAAII
+1 MKRFILFSIFCFVQ
-15 TYLNKKRTKNM
+15 M
-26 KHIRHYL
+26 L
-33 TALFAIALSLMV
+33 TCFSYAN
-45 WADSGELF
+45 SGRLY
-53 TSGKLSSSLINCIV
+53 TSNDLSSSLIRCII
-67 QDKYGYIWVGTE
+67 QDKYGFIWVGTN
-79 YGLSKFDGYRFTN
+79 YGLNRFDGYKFST
-92 YLHNEEDTT
+92 YLCNPADTT
-101 SITDNIIS
+101 TIQDNDIVKLYPYSKEFLFVATNRGLYKYSYLTNSFQHIVLEKKDEKIRVS
-109 DLLVDKKGNLW
+109 SLIEDGKHNLL
-120 IGCAK
+120 I
-125 GLMRYNYE
+125 
-133 TNNFSR
+133 
-139 LQFPDGRKPRIYSMV
+139 
-154 ESHRGD
+154 
-160 ILLGTAGYGLYS
+160 GTAGYGAYRLDMTTGKVTRLSRKSANS
-172 VKNNGIEKT
+172 V
-181 ANNRFTIKW
+181 
-190 ERAYAKRDSDVFF
+190 DDFF
-203 THIYEDKHHY
+203 AMLFFDDEGY
-213 LWQSS
+213 LWQAN
-218 HLSTFTR
+218 HTKVLR
-225 FIEKQGKVQRKDFKS
+225 KYKYNGKSIKLVSVYEPKDLFGISKL
-240 PYGAPVA
+240 YATDKKGFFVA
-247 FIQHRPQAMLIVCM
+247 HTG
-261 YGIIYYDYRTGRIAD
+261 GIMRYDYASHSFSRYDFDFSAHQG
-276 AGYDLGTFKNHVT
+276 AGYISAVTLDKYGNLWLGTSGDGTFKIPHGSRKAYRVEL
-289 INNATFDHEGNLY
+289 NNQSFIFDNAHISDLLIDRDGNQWY
-302 ISTSEHGALII
+302 
-313 KKGSNKVE
+313 
-321 QLENSNSNFNL
+321 
-332 STAFVNDIIEDKDN
+332 
-346 NLWIGCYKKGLY
+346 GCYMKGLFLSNNDKNVFHPVSLDELGAGMETISSVVGVADGLMLFVVKNHGLY
-358 LLNQRQQAFSSWS
+358 LLD
-371 FSAQNYIIGSS
+371 
-382 VSSIAPGENGETWCT
+382 EKT
-397 VQNSGVFCFDA
+397 
-408 SGKIIA
+408 GK
-414 HPTSPAGTCIIY
+414 TKLLQSPAGPIRVYSDFRKNVYVYGRDGIY
-426 KDRRG
+426 EYDWKHQTYRLLLPANGLSLDGMQVDAAGNIYFTSPGNGLYVWNRKSGKMTQYLMDDKRPHKTICNN
-431 AYWISNGSALYS
+431 WISEIRLDS
-443 YNPHTGAY
+443 
-451 QEKLTFTSAGIYCMT
+451 
-466 DDNQGNLYIS
+466 
-476 VYSKGLYIYNV
+476 
-487 ESGKVTVLNMRQRG
+487 RG
-501 NKGFLCNDWVRSMAF
+501 W
-516 DHTGH
+516 
-521 LWIGTSNG
+521 LWCATANG
-529 VSCLNTKTLSFKD
+529 VSCMDTKTGYFDIILSRS
-542 FGWNNI
+542 
-548 LKDRQANGIC
+548 LL
-558 EGKNGNMIIGTEE
+558 EGKTCYSTLELSDGKIAIATEM
-571 GLYLFDRKNN
+571 GLYLYDRK
-581 KTLALPHA
+581 KQQTTPWPHS
-589 EVLKGK
+589 ESISGLRIYSLK
-595 QVCSIIKD
+595 KD
-603 HQGDLWISTTMG
+603 AKGNLWMSTAQG
-615 IWQYDQKNRQF
+615 IWCYDSKAKSF
-626 IGHINGNG
+626 FSFEKGNG
-634 LTTREYVL
+634 LLTKEYLAGVV
-642 GSSMHTASDLIAFG
+642 GS
-656 TSDGITTFYPER
+656 TSDGVICYGNSEGLTYFRPSQ
-668 VKAKKMELGDVHLT
+668 VKDYNEKTSVIYLSGVLL
-682 NFIID
+682 D
-687 GKPIN
+687 GKMAPFIGDN
-692 CLTDEFTIPY
+692 LSVPSDFKSIVL
-702 EENSFTLEFSL
+702 SFSQLDYQSVG
-713 LNYRN
+713 
-718 TDNISFQYR
+718 NIVFQYR
-727 INEGKWNSTNEG
+727 INGGKWI
-739 SNAVS
+739 SNAAGDNS
-744 FNKLKPGSYTLEVR
+744 FNFTGLSYGHYRIEVR
-758 AMSNGN
+758 IYCNGKY
-764 FSKKSTIIH
+764 STYKKVINLD
-773 IKVCDPW
+773 VLAPW
-780 YASTWA
+780 YLTVWA
-786 FLLYFLTA
+786 KLIYLFLILGLTA
-794 AGIILYIIYRYERH
+794 AAIIVYLRMKKR
-808 RKEDL
+808 DL
-813 EETKMQFLINA
+813 EEAKMQFLINA

-1018 GDVTARNRE
+1018 GDVYAHNRE
-1027 DGTSGACFI
+1027 DGKSGACFI

-1059 KKQQR
+1059 KKLQR
-1064 GAASRN
+1064 SGASKN

-1078 DIEICRYLKSELS
+1078 DIEICRYIKTELS

-1107 QLLSGDFDLVV
+1107 QLLTDDFDLVV

-1208 KIEVKGYDEELME
+1208 KIEVKGNDEELME

-1282 HKINITQ
+1282 RKINITQ

-1303 TAFKKYFGMSPTE
+1303 TAFKKYFGMSPSE

>member
-1 MFLPLFFVTFAAII
+1 MKRFMLFSIICIVQMLTCFSHAVTGRL
-15 TYLNKKRTKNM
+15 Y
-26 KHIRHYL
+26 
-33 TALFAIALSLMV
+33 
-45 WADSGELF
+45 
-53 TSGKLSSSLINCIV
+53 TSNDLSSSLIRCII
-67 QDKYGYIWVGTE
+67 QDKYGFIWVGTN
-79 YGLSKFDGYRFTN
+79 YGLNRFDGYKFST
-92 YLHNEEDTT
+92 YLCNPADTT
-101 SITDNIIS
+101 TIQDNDIVKLYPYSKEFLFVATNRGLYKYSYLTNSFQHIVLEKKDEKIRVSSLIEDRKHNLLIGTSGYGAYRLDMTTGKVTRLSRKSANSVDDFFAMLFFDDEGYLWQANHTKVLRKYKYNGKSIKLVSVYEPKDLFGISKLYATDKKGFFVAHTGGIMRYDYASHSFSRYDFDFSAHQGAGYISAVTLDKYGNLWLGTSGDGTFKIPHGSRKAYRVELNNQSFIFDNAHIS
-109 DLLVDKKGNLW
+109 DLLIDRDGNQW
-120 IGCAK
+120 
-125 GLMRYNYE
+125 Y
-133 TNNFSR
+133 
-139 LQFPDGRKPRIYSMV
+139 
-154 ESHRGD
+154 
-160 ILLGTAGYGLYS
+160 
-172 VKNNGIEKT
+172 
-181 ANNRFTIKW
+181 
-190 ERAYAKRDSDVFF
+190 
-203 THIYEDKHHY
+203 
-213 LWQSS
+213 
-218 HLSTFTR
+218 
-225 FIEKQGKVQRKDFKS
+225 
-240 PYGAPVA
+240 
-247 FIQHRPQAMLIVCM
+247 
-261 YGIIYYDYRTGRIAD
+261 
-276 AGYDLGTFKNHVT
+276 
-289 INNATFDHEGNLY
+289 
-302 ISTSEHGALII
+302 
-313 KKGSNKVE
+313 
-321 QLENSNSNFNL
+321 
-332 STAFVNDIIEDKDN
+332 
-346 NLWIGCYKKGLY
+346 GCYKKGLFLSNNDNNVFHPVSLDELGAGMETISSVVGVADGLMLFVVKNHGLY
-358 LLNQRQQAFSSWS
+358 LLDEKTGNTKLLQ
-371 FSAQNYIIGSS
+371 
-382 VSSIAPGENGETWCT
+382 
-397 VQNSGVFCFDA
+397 
-408 SGKIIA
+408 
-414 HPTSPAGTCIIY
+414 SPAGPIKVYSDFRKNVYVYGRDGIFEYDWKHQTYRLLLPANGLSLDGMQVDAAGNIY
-426 KDRRG
+426 FTSPGNGLYVWNRKSGKMTQYLMDDKRPHKTICNN
-431 AYWISNGSALYS
+431 WISEIRLDS
-443 YNPHTGAY
+443 
-451 QEKLTFTSAGIYCMT
+451 
-466 DDNQGNLYIS
+466 
-476 VYSKGLYIYNV
+476 
-487 ESGKVTVLNMRQRG
+487 RG
-501 NKGFLCNDWVRSMAF
+501 W
-516 DHTGH
+516 
-521 LWIGTSNG
+521 LWCATANG
-529 VSCLNTKTLSFKD
+529 VSCMDTKTGYFDIILSRP
-542 FGWNNI
+542 
-548 LKDRQANGIC
+548 LL
-558 EGKNGNMIIGTEE
+558 EGKTCYSTLELSDGKIAIATEM
-571 GLYLFDRKNN
+571 GLYLYDRK
-581 KTLALPHA
+581 KQQTTPWPHS
-589 EVLKGK
+589 ESISGLRIYSLK
-595 QVCSIIKD
+595 KD
-603 HQGDLWISTTMG
+603 VKGNLWMSTAQG
-615 IWQYDQKNRQF
+615 IWCYDSKAKSF
-626 IGHINGNG
+626 FSFEKGNG
-634 LTTREYVL
+634 LLNKEYLAGVV
-642 GSSMHTASDLIAFG
+642 GS
-656 TSDGITTFYPER
+656 TSDGVICYGNSEGLTYFRPSQ
-668 VKAKKMELGDVHLT
+668 VKDYNEKTSAIYLSGVLL
-682 NFIID
+682 D
-687 GKPIN
+687 GKMAPFIGDN
-692 CLTDEFTIPY
+692 LSVPSDFKSIVL
-702 EENSFTLEFSL
+702 SFSQLDYQSVG
-713 LNYRN
+713 
-718 TDNISFQYR
+718 NIVFQYR
-727 INEGKWNSTNEG
+727 INGGKWI
-739 SNAVS
+739 SNAAGDNS
-744 FNKLKPGSYTLEVR
+744 FNFTGLSYGHYRIEVR
-758 AMSNGN
+758 IYCNGKY
-764 FSKKSTIIH
+764 STYKKVINLD
-773 IKVCDPW
+773 VLAPW
-780 YASTWA
+780 FLTVWA
-786 FLLYFLTA
+786 KLIYLFLILGLTA
-794 AGIILYIIYRYERH
+794 AAIIVYLRMKKRE
-808 RKEDL
+808 L
-813 EETKMQFLINA
+813 EEAKMQFLINA

-992 KNSADMHLGGSG
+992 QNSADMHLGGSG

-1018 GDVTARNRE
+1018 GDVYAHNRE
-1027 DGTSGACFI
+1027 DGKSGACFI

-1059 KKQQR
+1059 KKLQR
-1064 GAASRN
+1064 SGASKN

-1078 DIEICRYLKSELS
+1078 DIEICRYIKTELS

-1107 QLLSGDFDLVV
+1107 QLLTDDFDLVV

-1282 HKINITQ
+1282 RKINITQ

-1303 TAFKKYFGMSPTE
+1303 TAFKKYFGMSPSE

>member
-1 MFLPLFFVTFAAII
+1 MKRFILFSIFCIVQMLTCFSHAVTGRL
-15 TYLNKKRTKNM
+15 Y
-26 KHIRHYL
+26 
-33 TALFAIALSLMV
+33 
-45 WADSGELF
+45 
-53 TSGKLSSSLINCIV
+53 TSNDLSSSLIRCII
-67 QDKYGYIWVGTE
+67 QDKYGFIWVGTN
-79 YGLSKFDGYRFTN
+79 YGLNRFDGYKFST
-92 YLHNEEDTT
+92 YLCNPADTT
-101 SITDNIIS
+101 TIQDNDIVKLYPYSKEFLFVATNRGLYKYSYLTNRFQHIVLEKKDEKIRVS
-109 DLLVDKKGNLW
+109 SLIEDGKHNLL
-120 IGCAK
+120 I
-125 GLMRYNYE
+125 
-133 TNNFSR
+133 
-139 LQFPDGRKPRIYSMV
+139 
-154 ESHRGD
+154 
-160 ILLGTAGYGLYS
+160 GTAGYGAYRLDMTTGKVTRLSRKSANS
-172 VKNNGIEKT
+172 VDN
-181 ANNRFTIKW
+181 
-190 ERAYAKRDSDVFF
+190 FF
-203 THIYEDKHHY
+203 AMLFFDAEGY
-213 LWQSS
+213 LWQAN
-218 HLSTFTR
+218 HTKVLR
-225 FIEKQGKVQRKDFKS
+225 KYKYNGKSIQLVSVYEPKDLFGISKL
-240 PYGAPVA
+240 YATDKKGFFVA
-247 FIQHRPQAMLIVCM
+247 HTG
-261 YGIIYYDYRTGRIAD
+261 GIMRYDYASHSFSRYDFDFSAHQG
-276 AGYDLGTFKNHVT
+276 AGYISAVTLDKYGNLWLGTSGDGTFKIPHGSRKAYRVEL
-289 INNATFDHEGNLY
+289 NNQSFIFDNAHISDLLIDRDGNQWY
-302 ISTSEHGALII
+302 
-313 KKGSNKVE
+313 
-321 QLENSNSNFNL
+321 
-332 STAFVNDIIEDKDN
+332 
-346 NLWIGCYKKGLY
+346 GCYMKGLFLSNNDKNVFHPVSLDELGAGMETISSVVGVADGLMLFVVKNHGLY
-358 LLNQRQQAFSSWS
+358 LLDEKTGNTKLLQ
-371 FSAQNYIIGSS
+371 
-382 VSSIAPGENGETWCT
+382 
-397 VQNSGVFCFDA
+397 
-408 SGKIIA
+408 
-414 HPTSPAGTCIIY
+414 SPAGPIKVYSDFRKNVYVYGRDGIY
-426 KDRRG
+426 EYDWKHQTYRLLLPSNGLSLDGMQVDAAGNIYFTSPGNGLYVWNRKSGKMTQYLMDDKRPHKTICNN
-431 AYWISNGSALYS
+431 WISEIRLDS
-443 YNPHTGAY
+443 
-451 QEKLTFTSAGIYCMT
+451 
-466 DDNQGNLYIS
+466 
-476 VYSKGLYIYNV
+476 
-487 ESGKVTVLNMRQRG
+487 RG
-501 NKGFLCNDWVRSMAF
+501 W
-516 DHTGH
+516 
-521 LWIGTSNG
+521 LWCATTNG
-529 VSCLNTKTLSFKD
+529 VSCMDTKTGYFDIILSRP
-542 FGWNNI
+542 
-548 LKDRQANGIC
+548 LL
-558 EGKNGNMIIGTEE
+558 EGKTCYSTLELSDSKIAIATEM
-571 GLYLFDRKNN
+571 GLYLYDRK
-581 KTLALPHA
+581 KQQTTPWPHS
-589 EVLKGK
+589 ESISGLRIYSLK
-595 QVCSIIKD
+595 KD
-603 HQGDLWISTTMG
+603 ARGNLWMSTAQG
-615 IWQYDQKNRQF
+615 IWCYDSKAKSF
-626 IGHINGNG
+626 FSFEKGNG
-634 LTTREYVL
+634 LLTKEYLSGVV
-642 GSSMHTASDLIAFG
+642 GS
-656 TSDGITTFYPER
+656 TSDGVICYGNSEGLTYFRPSQ
-668 VKAKKMELGDVHLT
+668 VKDYNEKMSALYLSGVLL
-682 NFIID
+682 D
-687 GKPIN
+687 GKMAPFIGDD
-692 CLTDEFTIPY
+692 LSVPSDFKSIVL
-702 EENSFTLEFSL
+702 SFSL
-713 LNYRN
+713 LDYQSVG
-718 TDNISFQYR
+718 NIVFQYR
-727 INEGKWNSTNEG
+727 INGGKWI
-739 SNAVS
+739 SNAAGDNS
-744 FNKLKPGSYTLEVR
+744 FNFTGLSYGHYRIEVR
-758 AMSNGN
+758 IYCNGKY
-764 FSKKSTIIH
+764 STYKKVINLD
-773 IKVCDPW
+773 VLAPW
-780 YASTWA
+780 FLTVWA
-786 FLLYFLTA
+786 KLIYLFLILGLTA
-794 AGIILYIIYRYERH
+794 AAIIVYLRMKKR
-808 RKEDL
+808 DL
-813 EETKMQFLINA
+813 EEAKMQFLINA

-1027 DGTSGACFI
+1027 DGKSGACFI

-1059 KKQQR
+1059 KKPQR

-1208 KIEVKGYDEELME
+1208 KVEVKGYDEELME

-1282 HKINITQ
+1282 RKINITQ

>member
-1 MFLPLFFVTFAAII
+1 MLFSIFCFVQ
-15 TYLNKKRTKNM
+15 M
-26 KHIRHYL
+26 L
-33 TALFAIALSLMV
+33 TCFSYAN
-45 WADSGELF
+45 SGRLY
-53 TSGKLSSSLINCIV
+53 TSNDLSSSLIRCII
-67 QDKYGYIWVGTE
+67 QDKYGFIWVGTN
-79 YGLSKFDGYRFTN
+79 YGLNRFDGYKFST
-92 YLHNEEDTT
+92 YLCNPADTT
-101 SITDNIIS
+101 TIQDNDIVKLYPYSKEFLFVATNRGLYKYSYLTNSFQHIVLEKKDEKIRVS
-109 DLLVDKKGNLW
+109 SLIEDGKHNLL
-120 IGCAK
+120 I
-125 GLMRYNYE
+125 
-133 TNNFSR
+133 
-139 LQFPDGRKPRIYSMV
+139 
-154 ESHRGD
+154 
-160 ILLGTAGYGLYS
+160 GTAGYGAYRLDMTTGKVTRLSRKSANS
-172 VKNNGIEKT
+172 V
-181 ANNRFTIKW
+181 
-190 ERAYAKRDSDVFF
+190 DDFF
-203 THIYEDKHHY
+203 AMLFFDDEGY
-213 LWQSS
+213 LWQAN
-218 HLSTFTR
+218 HTKVLR
-225 FIEKQGKVQRKDFKS
+225 KYKYNGKSIQLVSVYEPKDLFGISKL
-240 PYGAPVA
+240 YATDKKGFFVA
-247 FIQHRPQAMLIVCM
+247 HTGGMMR
-261 YGIIYYDYRTGRIAD
+261 YDYASHSFSRYDFDFSAHQG
-276 AGYDLGTFKNHVT
+276 AGYISAVTLDKYGNLWLGTSGDGTFKIPHGSRKAYRVEL
-289 INNATFDHEGNLY
+289 NNQSFIFDNAHISDLLIDRDGNQWY
-302 ISTSEHGALII
+302 
-313 KKGSNKVE
+313 
-321 QLENSNSNFNL
+321 
-332 STAFVNDIIEDKDN
+332 
-346 NLWIGCYKKGLY
+346 GCYMKGLFLSNNDKNVFHPVSLDELGAGMETISSVVGVADGLMLFVVKNHGLY
-358 LLNQRQQAFSSWS
+358 LLDEKTGNTKLLQ
-371 FSAQNYIIGSS
+371 
-382 VSSIAPGENGETWCT
+382 
-397 VQNSGVFCFDA
+397 
-408 SGKIIA
+408 
-414 HPTSPAGTCIIY
+414 SPAGPIKVYSDFRKKVYVYGRDGIY
-426 KDRRG
+426 EYDWMYQTYRLLLPSNGLSLDDMQVDAAGNIYFTSQGNGLYVWNRKSGKMTQYLMDDKRPHKTICNN
-431 AYWISNGSALYS
+431 WISEIRLDS
-443 YNPHTGAY
+443 
-451 QEKLTFTSAGIYCMT
+451 
-466 DDNQGNLYIS
+466 
-476 VYSKGLYIYNV
+476 
-487 ESGKVTVLNMRQRG
+487 RG
-501 NKGFLCNDWVRSMAF
+501 W
-516 DHTGH
+516 
-521 LWIGTSNG
+521 LWCATANG
-529 VSCLNTKTLSFKD
+529 VSCMDTKTGYFDIILSRP
-542 FGWNNI
+542 
-548 LKDRQANGIC
+548 LL
-558 EGKNGNMIIGTEE
+558 EGKSCYSTLELSDGKIAIATEM
-571 GLYLFDRKNN
+571 GLYLYDRK
-581 KTLALPHA
+581 KQQTTPWPHS
-589 EVLKGK
+589 ESISGLRIYSLK
-595 QVCSIIKD
+595 KD
-603 HQGDLWISTTMG
+603 VKGNLWMSSAQG
-615 IWQYDQKNRQF
+615 IWCYDSKAKSF
-626 IGHINGNG
+626 FSFEKGNG
-634 LTTREYVL
+634 LLTKEYLAGVV
-642 GSSMHTASDLIAFG
+642 GS
-656 TSDGITTFYPER
+656 TSDGVICYGNSEGLTYFRPSQ
-668 VKAKKMELGDVHLT
+668 VKDYNEKTSAIYLSGVLL
-682 NFIID
+682 D
-687 GKPIN
+687 GKMAPFIGDN
-692 CLTDEFTIPY
+692 LSVPSDFKSIVL
-702 EENSFTLEFSL
+702 SFSQLDYQSVG
-713 LNYRN
+713 
-718 TDNISFQYR
+718 NIVFQYR
-727 INEGKWNSTNEG
+727 INGGKWI
-739 SNAVS
+739 SNAAGDNS
-744 FNKLKPGSYTLEVR
+744 FNFTGLSYGHYRIEVR
-758 AMSNGN
+758 TYCNGKY
-764 FSKKSTIIH
+764 STYKKVINLD
-773 IKVCDPW
+773 VLAPW
-780 YASTWA
+780 FLTVWA
-786 FLLYFLTA
+786 KLLYLFLILGLTA
-794 AGIILYIIYRYERH
+794 AAIIVFL
-808 RKEDL
+808 RKKKRDM
-813 EETKMQFLINA
+813 EEAKMQFLINA

-1009 CRSIVRLHG
+1009 CRSIVSLHG

-1208 KIEVKGYDEELME
+1208 KVEVKGYDEELME

>member
-1 MFLPLFFVTFAAII
+1 MKRFILFSIFCIVQMLTCFSHAVTGRL
-15 TYLNKKRTKNM
+15 Y
-26 KHIRHYL
+26 
-33 TALFAIALSLMV
+33 
-45 WADSGELF
+45 
-53 TSGKLSSSLINCIV
+53 TSNDLSSSLIRCII
-67 QDKYGYIWVGTE
+67 QDKYGFIWVGTN
-79 YGLSKFDGYRFTN
+79 YGLNRFDGYKFST
-92 YLHNEEDTT
+92 YLCNPSDTT
-101 SITDNIIS
+101 TIQDNDIVKLYPYSKEFLFVATNRGLYKYSYLTNSFQHIVLEKKDEKIRVSSLIEDGKHNLLIGTSGYGAYRLDMTTGKVTRLSRKSANSVDDFFAMLFFDAEGYLWQANHTKVLRKYKYNGKSIKLVSVYEPKDLFGISKLYATDKKGFFVAHAGGIMRYDYASHSFSRYDFDFSAHQGAGYISAVTLDKYGNLWLGTSGDGTFKIPHGSRKAYRVELNNQSFIFDNAHIS
-109 DLLVDKKGNLW
+109 DLLIDRDGNQWYGCYMKGLFLSNNDKNVFHPVSLDELGAGMETISSVVGVADGLMLFVVKNHGLYLLDEKTGNTKLLQSPAGPIKVYSDFRKKVYVYGRDGIYEYDWMHQTYRLLLPSNGLSLDDMRVDAAGNIYFTSQGNGLYVWNRKSGKMTQYLMDDKRPHKTICNNWISEIRLDSRGWLWCATANGVSCMDTKTGYFDIILSRPLLEGKSCYSTLELSDGKIAIATEMGLYLYDRKKQQTTPWPHSESISGLRIYSLKKDVKGNLW
-120 IGCAK
+120 MSTAQGIWCYDSKAK
-125 GLMRYNYE
+125 SFFSFEKGNGLLTKEYLAGVVGSTSDGVICYGNSEGLTYFQPSEVKDYN
-133 TNNFSR
+133 
-139 LQFPDGRKPRIYSMV
+139 
-154 ESHRGD
+154 
-160 ILLGTAGYGLYS
+160 
-172 VKNNGIEKT
+172 EKT
-181 ANNRFTIKW
+181 SA
-190 ERAYAKRDSDVFF
+190 
-203 THIYEDKHHY
+203 IY
-213 LWQSS
+213 
-218 HLSTFTR
+218 LSGVLLDGKMAP
-225 FIEKQGKVQRKDFKS
+225 FIGDNLSVPSDFKS
-240 PYGAPVA
+240 
-247 FIQHRPQAMLIVCM
+247 IV
-261 YGIIYYDYRTGRIAD
+261 
-276 AGYDLGTFKNHVT
+276 
-289 INNATFDHEGNLY
+289 
-302 ISTSEHGALII
+302 
-313 KKGSNKVE
+313 
-321 QLENSNSNFNL
+321 L
-332 STAFVNDIIEDKDN
+332 S
-346 NLWIGCYKKGLY
+346 
-358 LLNQRQQAFSSWS
+358 
-371 FSAQNYIIGSS
+371 
-382 VSSIAPGENGETWCT
+382 
-397 VQNSGVFCFDA
+397 
-408 SGKIIA
+408 
-414 HPTSPAGTCIIY
+414 
-426 KDRRG
+426 
-431 AYWISNGSALYS
+431 
-443 YNPHTGAY
+443 
-451 QEKLTFTSAGIYCMT
+451 
-466 DDNQGNLYIS
+466 
-476 VYSKGLYIYNV
+476 
-487 ESGKVTVLNMRQRG
+487 
-501 NKGFLCNDWVRSMAF
+501 
-516 DHTGH
+516 
-521 LWIGTSNG
+521 
-529 VSCLNTKTLSFKD
+529 
-542 FGWNNI
+542 
-548 LKDRQANGIC
+548 
-558 EGKNGNMIIGTEE
+558 
-571 GLYLFDRKNN
+571 
-581 KTLALPHA
+581 
-589 EVLKGK
+589 
-595 QVCSIIKD
+595 
-603 HQGDLWISTTMG
+603 
-615 IWQYDQKNRQF
+615 
-626 IGHINGNG
+626 
-634 LTTREYVL
+634 
-642 GSSMHTASDLIAFG
+642 
-656 TSDGITTFYPER
+656 
-668 VKAKKMELGDVHLT
+668 
-682 NFIID
+682 
-687 GKPIN
+687 
-692 CLTDEFTIPY
+692 
-702 EENSFTLEFSL
+702 FSL
-713 LNYRN
+713 LDYQSVG
-718 TDNISFQYR
+718 NIVFQYR
-727 INEGKWNSTNEG
+727 INGGKWI
-739 SNAVS
+739 SNAAGDNS
-744 FNKLKPGSYTLEVR
+744 FNFTGLSYGHYRIEVR
-758 AMSNGN
+758 TYCNGKY
-764 FSKKSTIIH
+764 STYKKVINLD
-773 IKVCDPW
+773 VLAPW
-780 YASTWA
+780 FLTVWA
-786 FLLYFLTA
+786 KLLYLFLILGLTA
-794 AGIILYIIYRYERH
+794 AAIIVFL
-808 RKEDL
+808 RKKKRDM
-813 EETKMQFLINA
+813 EEAKMQFLINA

-909 LRGINIRLEM
+909 LRGIHIKLEM

-1059 KKQQR
+1059 KKPQR

-1208 KIEVKGYDEELME
+1208 KVEVKGYDEELME

>member
-1 MFLPLFFVTFAAII
+1 MDIILSRPLLEGKTCYSTLELSDGKI
-15 TYLNKKRTKNM
+15 
-26 KHIRHYL
+26 
-33 TALFAIALSLMV
+33 AIATEMGLYLYDRKKQQTTPWPHSESISGLRIYSLKKDV
-45 WADSGELF
+45 
-53 TSGKLSSSLINCIV
+53 
-67 QDKYGYIWVGTE
+67 
-79 YGLSKFDGYRFTN
+79 
-92 YLHNEEDTT
+92 
-101 SITDNIIS
+101 
-109 DLLVDKKGNLW
+109 KGNLW
-120 IGCAK
+120 MSTAQGIWCYDSKAK
-125 GLMRYNYE
+125 SFFSFEKGNGLLTKEYLVGVVGSTSDGVICYGNSEGLTYFQPSEVKDYN
-133 TNNFSR
+133 
-139 LQFPDGRKPRIYSMV
+139 
-154 ESHRGD
+154 
-160 ILLGTAGYGLYS
+160 
-172 VKNNGIEKT
+172 EKT
-181 ANNRFTIKW
+181 SA
-190 ERAYAKRDSDVFF
+190 
-203 THIYEDKHHY
+203 IY
-213 LWQSS
+213 
-218 HLSTFTR
+218 LSGVLLDGKMAP
-225 FIEKQGKVQRKDFKS
+225 FIGDNLSVPSDFKS
-240 PYGAPVA
+240 
-247 FIQHRPQAMLIVCM
+247 IV
-261 YGIIYYDYRTGRIAD
+261 
-276 AGYDLGTFKNHVT
+276 
-289 INNATFDHEGNLY
+289 
-302 ISTSEHGALII
+302 
-313 KKGSNKVE
+313 
-321 QLENSNSNFNL
+321 L
-332 STAFVNDIIEDKDN
+332 S
-346 NLWIGCYKKGLY
+346 
-358 LLNQRQQAFSSWS
+358 
-371 FSAQNYIIGSS
+371 
-382 VSSIAPGENGETWCT
+382 
-397 VQNSGVFCFDA
+397 
-408 SGKIIA
+408 
-414 HPTSPAGTCIIY
+414 
-426 KDRRG
+426 
-431 AYWISNGSALYS
+431 
-443 YNPHTGAY
+443 
-451 QEKLTFTSAGIYCMT
+451 
-466 DDNQGNLYIS
+466 
-476 VYSKGLYIYNV
+476 
-487 ESGKVTVLNMRQRG
+487 
-501 NKGFLCNDWVRSMAF
+501 
-516 DHTGH
+516 
-521 LWIGTSNG
+521 
-529 VSCLNTKTLSFKD
+529 
-542 FGWNNI
+542 
-548 LKDRQANGIC
+548 
-558 EGKNGNMIIGTEE
+558 
-571 GLYLFDRKNN
+571 
-581 KTLALPHA
+581 
-589 EVLKGK
+589 
-595 QVCSIIKD
+595 
-603 HQGDLWISTTMG
+603 
-615 IWQYDQKNRQF
+615 
-626 IGHINGNG
+626 
-634 LTTREYVL
+634 
-642 GSSMHTASDLIAFG
+642 
-656 TSDGITTFYPER
+656 
-668 VKAKKMELGDVHLT
+668 
-682 NFIID
+682 
-687 GKPIN
+687 
-692 CLTDEFTIPY
+692 
-702 EENSFTLEFSL
+702 FSL
-713 LNYRN
+713 LDYQSVGS
-718 TDNISFQYR
+718 IVFQYR
-727 INEGKWNSTNEG
+727 INGGKWI
-739 SNAVS
+739 SNAAGDNS
-744 FNKLKPGSYTLEVR
+744 FNFTGLSYGHYRIEVR
-758 AMSNGN
+758 TYCNGKY
-764 FSKKSTIIH
+764 STYKKVINLD
-773 IKVCDPW
+773 VLAPW
-780 YASTWA
+780 YLTVWA
-786 FLLYFLTA
+786 KLIYLSLVLGFMA
-794 AGIILYIIYRYERH
+794 AVIFIYL
-808 RKEDL
+808 RKKKRDL
-813 EETKMQFLINA
+813 EEAKMQFLINA

-1064 GAASRN
+1064 SGASKN

-1078 DIEICRYLKSELS
+1078 DIEICRYIKTELS

-1107 QLLSGDFDLVV
+1107 QLLTDDFDLVV

-1208 KIEVKGYDEELME
+1208 KVEVKGYDEELME

-1282 HKINITQ
+1282 RKINITQ

>member
-1 MFLPLFFVTFAAII
+1 METISSVVGVADG
-15 TYLNKKRTKNM
+15 
-26 KHIRHYL
+26 
-33 TALFAIALSLMV
+33 LM
-45 WADSGELF
+45 
-53 TSGKLSSSLINCIV
+53 
-67 QDKYGYIWVGTE
+67 
-79 YGLSKFDGYRFTN
+79 
-92 YLHNEEDTT
+92 
-101 SITDNIIS
+101 
-109 DLLVDKKGNLW
+109 LLV
-120 IGCAK
+120 
-125 GLMRYNYE
+125 
-133 TNNFSR
+133 
-139 LQFPDGRKPRIYSMV
+139 
-154 ESHRGD
+154 
-160 ILLGTAGYGLYS
+160 
-172 VKNNGIEKT
+172 VKN
-181 ANNRFTIKW
+181 
-190 ERAYAKRDSDVFF
+190 
-203 THIYEDKHHY
+203 H
-213 LWQSS
+213 
-218 HLSTFTR
+218 
-225 FIEKQGKVQRKDFKS
+225 
-240 PYGAPVA
+240 
-247 FIQHRPQAMLIVCM
+247 
-261 YGIIYYDYRTGRIAD
+261 
-276 AGYDLGTFKNHVT
+276 
-289 INNATFDHEGNLY
+289 
-302 ISTSEHGALII
+302 
-313 KKGSNKVE
+313 
-321 QLENSNSNFNL
+321 
-332 STAFVNDIIEDKDN
+332 
-346 NLWIGCYKKGLY
+346 GLY
-358 LLNQRQQAFSSWS
+358 LLDEKTGNTKLLQ
-371 FSAQNYIIGSS
+371 
-382 VSSIAPGENGETWCT
+382 
-397 VQNSGVFCFDA
+397 
-408 SGKIIA
+408 
-414 HPTSPAGTCIIY
+414 SPAGPIKVYSDFRKNVYVYGRDGIY
-426 KDRRG
+426 EYDWKHQTYRLLLPANGLSLDGMQVDAAGNIYFASPGNGLYVWNRKSGKMTQYLMDDKRPHKTICNN
-431 AYWISNGSALYS
+431 WISEIRLDS
-443 YNPHTGAY
+443 
-451 QEKLTFTSAGIYCMT
+451 
-466 DDNQGNLYIS
+466 
-476 VYSKGLYIYNV
+476 
-487 ESGKVTVLNMRQRG
+487 RG
-501 NKGFLCNDWVRSMAF
+501 W
-516 DHTGH
+516 
-521 LWIGTSNG
+521 LWCATANG
-529 VSCLNTKTLSFKD
+529 VSCMDTKTGYFDIILSRP
-542 FGWNNI
+542 
-548 LKDRQANGIC
+548 LL
-558 EGKNGNMIIGTEE
+558 EGKTCYSTLELSDGKIAIATEM
-571 GLYLFDRKNN
+571 GLYLYDRK
-581 KTLALPHA
+581 KQQTTPWPHS
-589 EVLKGK
+589 ESISGLRIYSLK
-595 QVCSIIKD
+595 KD
-603 HQGDLWISTTMG
+603 ARGDLWMSTAQG
-615 IWQYDQKNRQF
+615 IWCYSSKAKLF
-626 IGHINGNG
+626 FSFEKGNG
-634 LTTREYVL
+634 LLTKEYLAGVAGSTPDGVICYGNSEGLTYFRPSQVKDYNEKMSAIYLSEVL
-642 GSSMHTASDLIAFG
+642 L
-656 TSDGITTFYPER
+656 
-668 VKAKKMELGDVHLT
+668 
-682 NFIID
+682 D
-687 GKPIN
+687 GKMAPFIGDN
-692 CLTDEFTIPY
+692 LSVPSDFKSIVL
-702 EENSFTLEFSL
+702 NFSL
-713 LNYRN
+713 LDYQSVG
-718 TDNISFQYR
+718 NIVFQYR
-727 INEGKWNSTNEG
+727 INGGKWI
-739 SNAVS
+739 SNAAGDNS
-744 FNKLKPGSYTLEVR
+744 FNFTGLSYGHYRIEVR
-758 AMSNGN
+758 TYCNGKYSIYN
-764 FSKKSTIIH
+764 KV
-773 IKVCDPW
+773 IKLNVLAPW
-780 YASTWA
+780 YLTVWA
-786 FLLYFLTA
+786 KLIYLSLVLGFMA
-794 AGIILYIIYRYERH
+794 AVIFIYLHKKKR
-808 RKEDL
+808 DL
-813 EETKMQFLINA
+813 EEAKMQFLINA

-849 EEYQADIDTIDRN
+849 EEYHEDIDTMDRN

-876 RRLDKHQMNLSCRET
+876 RRLDKHQMKLSCRET
-891 NLVEFSQGLVSL
+891 NLVEFSRGLVSL

-1036 IELPLGKEHLKDSQ
+1036 IELPLGKEHLKNNQ
-1050 INSDYVVNG
+1050 ICLDNVGTG

-1194 GKFSGALKQDDKVE
+1194 GKFTGALKQDDKVE
-1208 KIEVKGYDEELME
+1208 KVEVKGYDEELME

-1316 YAAKY
+1316 YAARY
-1321 TE
+1321 SE

>member
-1 MFLPLFFVTFAAII
+1 MLFSIFCFVQ
-15 TYLNKKRTKNM
+15 M
-26 KHIRHYL
+26 L
-33 TALFAIALSLMV
+33 TCFSYAN
-45 WADSGELF
+45 SGRLY
-53 TSGKLSSSLINCIV
+53 TSNDMSSSLIRCII
-67 QDKYGYIWVGTE
+67 QDKYGFIWVGTN
-79 YGLSKFDGYRFTN
+79 YGLNRFDGYKFST
-92 YLHNEEDTT
+92 YLCNPADTT
-101 SITDNIIS
+101 TIQDNDIVKLYPYSKEFLFVATNRGLYKYSYLTNSFQHIVLEKKDEKIRIS
-109 DLLVDKKGNLW
+109 SLIEDGKHNLL
-120 IGCAK
+120 I
-125 GLMRYNYE
+125 
-133 TNNFSR
+133 
-139 LQFPDGRKPRIYSMV
+139 
-154 ESHRGD
+154 
-160 ILLGTAGYGLYS
+160 GTAGYGAYRLDMTTGKVTRLSRKSANS
-172 VKNNGIEKT
+172 V
-181 ANNRFTIKW
+181 
-190 ERAYAKRDSDVFF
+190 DDFF
-203 THIYEDKHHY
+203 AMLFFDDEGY
-213 LWQSS
+213 LWQAN
-218 HLSTFTR
+218 HTKVLR
-225 FIEKQGKVQRKDFKS
+225 IYKYNGKSIKLVSVYEPKGLFSVCKLYAADKKGFF
-240 PYGAPVA
+240 VA
-247 FIQHRPQAMLIVCM
+247 HVG
-261 YGIIYYDYRTGRIAD
+261 GIMRYDYASHRFSRYDFDFSAHQG
-276 AGYDLGTFKNHVT
+276 AGYISAVTLDKYGNLWLGTSGDGTFKIPHGSRKAYRVEL
-289 INNATFDHEGNLY
+289 NNQSFIFDNAHISDLLIDRDGNQWY
-302 ISTSEHGALII
+302 
-313 KKGSNKVE
+313 
-321 QLENSNSNFNL
+321 
-332 STAFVNDIIEDKDN
+332 
-346 NLWIGCYKKGLY
+346 GCYMKGLFLSNNDKNVFHPVSLDELGAGMETISSVVGVADGLMLFVVKNHGLY
-358 LLNQRQQAFSSWS
+358 LLDEKTGNTKLLQ
-371 FSAQNYIIGSS
+371 
-382 VSSIAPGENGETWCT
+382 
-397 VQNSGVFCFDA
+397 
-408 SGKIIA
+408 
-414 HPTSPAGTCIIY
+414 SPAGPIKVYSDFRKNVYVYGRDGIY
-426 KDRRG
+426 EYDWKHQTYRLLLPANGLSLDYMQVDAAGNIYFTSPGNGLYVWNRKSGKMTQYLMDDKRPHKTICNN
-431 AYWISNGSALYS
+431 WISEIRLDS
-443 YNPHTGAY
+443 
-451 QEKLTFTSAGIYCMT
+451 
-466 DDNQGNLYIS
+466 
-476 VYSKGLYIYNV
+476 
-487 ESGKVTVLNMRQRG
+487 RG
-501 NKGFLCNDWVRSMAF
+501 W
-516 DHTGH
+516 
-521 LWIGTSNG
+521 LWCATTNG
-529 VSCLNTKTLSFKD
+529 VSCMDTKTGYFDIILSRP
-542 FGWNNI
+542 
-548 LKDRQANGIC
+548 LL
-558 EGKNGNMIIGTEE
+558 EGKTCYSTLELSDGKIAIATEM
-571 GLYLFDRKNN
+571 GLYLYDRK
-581 KTLALPHA
+581 KQQTTPWPHS
-589 EVLKGK
+589 ESISGLRIYSLK
-595 QVCSIIKD
+595 KD
-603 HQGDLWISTTMG
+603 AKGNLWMSTAQG
-615 IWQYDQKNRQF
+615 IWCYDSKAKSF
-626 IGHINGNG
+626 FSFEKGNG
-634 LTTREYVL
+634 LLTKEYLAGVV
-642 GSSMHTASDLIAFG
+642 GS
-656 TSDGITTFYPER
+656 TSDGVICYGNSEGLTYFQPSE
-668 VKAKKMELGDVHLT
+668 VKDYNEKTSAIYLSGVLL
-682 NFIID
+682 D
-687 GKPIN
+687 GKMAPFIGDN
-692 CLTDEFTIPY
+692 LSVPSDFKSIVL
-702 EENSFTLEFSL
+702 SFSQLDYQSVG
-713 LNYRN
+713 
-718 TDNISFQYR
+718 NIVFQYR
-727 INEGKWNSTNEG
+727 INGGKWI
-739 SNAVS
+739 SNAAGDNS
-744 FNKLKPGSYTLEVR
+744 FNFTGLSYGHYRIEVR
-758 AMSNGN
+758 TYCNGKY
-764 FSKKSTIIH
+764 STYKKVINLD
-773 IKVCDPW
+773 VLAPW
-780 YASTWA
+780 FLTVWA
-786 FLLYFLTA
+786 KLIYLFLILGLTA
-794 AGIILYIIYRYERH
+794 AAIIVYL
-808 RKEDL
+808 RKKKRDL
-813 EETKMQFLINA
+813 EEAKMQFLINA

-1059 KKQQR
+1059 KKPQR

-1194 GKFSGALKQDDKVE
+1194 GKFTGALKQDDKVE
-1208 KIEVKGYDEELME
+1208 KVEVKGYDEELME

-1282 HKINITQ
+1282 RKINITQ

-1303 TAFKKYFGMSPTE
+1303 TAFKKYFGMSPSE

>member
-1 MFLPLFFVTFAAII
+1 MDTKTGYFDIILSRPLLEGKTCYSTLELSDGKI
-15 TYLNKKRTKNM
+15 
-26 KHIRHYL
+26 
-33 TALFAIALSLMV
+33 AIATEMGLYLYDRKKQQTTPWPHSESISGLRIYSLKKD
-45 WADSGELF
+45 A
-53 TSGKLSSSLINCIV
+53 
-67 QDKYGYIWVGTE
+67 
-79 YGLSKFDGYRFTN
+79 
-92 YLHNEEDTT
+92 
-101 SITDNIIS
+101 
-109 DLLVDKKGNLW
+109 KGNLW
-120 IGCAK
+120 MSTAQGIWCYDSKAK
-125 GLMRYNYE
+125 SFFSFEKGNGLLTKEYLAGVVGS
-133 TNNFSR
+133 TS
-139 LQFPDGRKPRIYSMV
+139 DGVIC
-154 ESHRGD
+154 
-160 ILLGTAGYGLYS
+160 YGNSSGLTYFRPS
-172 VKNNGIEKT
+172 QVKNYDEKT
-181 ANNRFTIKW
+181 SA
-190 ERAYAKRDSDVFF
+190 
-203 THIYEDKHHY
+203 IY
-213 LWQSS
+213 
-218 HLSTFTR
+218 LSGVLLDGKMAP
-225 FIEKQGKVQRKDFKS
+225 FIGDNLSVPSDFKS
-240 PYGAPVA
+240 
-247 FIQHRPQAMLIVCM
+247 IV
-261 YGIIYYDYRTGRIAD
+261 
-276 AGYDLGTFKNHVT
+276 L
-289 INNATFDHEGNLY
+289 
-302 ISTSEHGALII
+302 
-313 KKGSNKVE
+313 
-321 QLENSNSNFNL
+321 
-332 STAFVNDIIEDKDN
+332 
-346 NLWIGCYKKGLY
+346 
-358 LLNQRQQAFSSWS
+358 S
-371 FSAQNYIIGSS
+371 FSQLDYQS
-382 VSSIAPGENGETWCT
+382 V
-397 VQNSGVFCFDA
+397 
-408 SGKIIA
+408 
-414 HPTSPAGTCIIY
+414 
-426 KDRRG
+426 
-431 AYWISNGSALYS
+431 
-443 YNPHTGAY
+443 
-451 QEKLTFTSAGIYCMT
+451 
-466 DDNQGNLYIS
+466 GNI
-476 VYSKGLYIYNV
+476 V
-487 ESGKVTVLNMRQRG
+487 
-501 NKGFLCNDWVRSMAF
+501 
-516 DHTGH
+516 
-521 LWIGTSNG
+521 
-529 VSCLNTKTLSFKD
+529 
-542 FGWNNI
+542 
-548 LKDRQANGIC
+548 
-558 EGKNGNMIIGTEE
+558 
-571 GLYLFDRKNN
+571 
-581 KTLALPHA
+581 
-589 EVLKGK
+589 
-595 QVCSIIKD
+595 
-603 HQGDLWISTTMG
+603 
-615 IWQYDQKNRQF
+615 
-626 IGHINGNG
+626 
-634 LTTREYVL
+634 
-642 GSSMHTASDLIAFG
+642 
-656 TSDGITTFYPER
+656 
-668 VKAKKMELGDVHLT
+668 
-682 NFIID
+682 
-687 GKPIN
+687 
-692 CLTDEFTIPY
+692 
-702 EENSFTLEFSL
+702 
-713 LNYRN
+713 
-718 TDNISFQYR
+718 FQYR
-727 INEGKWNSTNEG
+727 INGGKWI
-739 SNAVS
+739 SNAAGDNS
-744 FNKLKPGSYTLEVR
+744 FNFTGLSYGHYRIEVR
-758 AMSNGN
+758 TYCNGKYSIYN
-764 FSKKSTIIH
+764 KV
-773 IKVCDPW
+773 IKLNVLAPW
-780 YASTWA
+780 YLTVWA
-786 FLLYFLTA
+786 KLIYLILVLGFMA
-794 AGIILYIIYRYERH
+794 AVIFIYLHKKKR
-808 RKEDL
+808 DL
-813 EETKMQFLINA
+813 EEAKMQFLINA

-849 EEYQADIDTIDRN
+849 EEYHEDIDTMDRN

-876 RRLDKHQMNLSCRET
+876 RRLDKHQMKLSCRET
-891 NLVEFSQGLVSL
+891 NLVEFSRGLVSL

-1036 IELPLGKEHLKDSQ
+1036 IELPLGKEHLKNNQ
-1050 INSDYVVNG
+1050 IYSDNRDTK

-1194 GKFSGALKQDDKVE
+1194 GKFTGALKQDDKVE
-1208 KIEVKGYDEELME
+1208 KVEVKGYDEELME

-1316 YAAKY
+1316 YAARY
-1321 TE
+1321 SE

>member
-1 MFLPLFFVTFAAII
+1 MQVDAAGNIYFTSPGNGLYVWNRKSGKMTQYLMDDKRPHKTICNNWISEIRLDSRGWLWCATTNGVSCMDTKTGYFDIILSRPLLEGKTCYCTLELSDGKIAIATEMGLYLYDRKKQQTTPWPHSESI
-15 TYLNKKRTKNM
+15 SGLRIYSLNKD
-26 KHIRHYL
+26 
-33 TALFAIALSLMV
+33 A
-45 WADSGELF
+45 
-53 TSGKLSSSLINCIV
+53 
-67 QDKYGYIWVGTE
+67 
-79 YGLSKFDGYRFTN
+79 
-92 YLHNEEDTT
+92 
-101 SITDNIIS
+101 
-109 DLLVDKKGNLW
+109 KGNLW
-120 IGCAK
+120 MSTAQGIWCYDSKAK
-125 GLMRYNYE
+125 SFFSFEKGNGLLTKEYLAGVVGSTSDGVICYGNSEGLTYFQPSEVKDYN
-133 TNNFSR
+133 
-139 LQFPDGRKPRIYSMV
+139 
-154 ESHRGD
+154 
-160 ILLGTAGYGLYS
+160 
-172 VKNNGIEKT
+172 EKT
-181 ANNRFTIKW
+181 SA
-190 ERAYAKRDSDVFF
+190 
-203 THIYEDKHHY
+203 IY
-213 LWQSS
+213 
-218 HLSTFTR
+218 LSGVLLDGKMAP
-225 FIEKQGKVQRKDFKS
+225 FIGDNLSVPSDFKS
-240 PYGAPVA
+240 
-247 FIQHRPQAMLIVCM
+247 IV
-261 YGIIYYDYRTGRIAD
+261 
-276 AGYDLGTFKNHVT
+276 
-289 INNATFDHEGNLY
+289 
-302 ISTSEHGALII
+302 
-313 KKGSNKVE
+313 
-321 QLENSNSNFNL
+321 L
-332 STAFVNDIIEDKDN
+332 S
-346 NLWIGCYKKGLY
+346 
-358 LLNQRQQAFSSWS
+358 
-371 FSAQNYIIGSS
+371 
-382 VSSIAPGENGETWCT
+382 
-397 VQNSGVFCFDA
+397 
-408 SGKIIA
+408 
-414 HPTSPAGTCIIY
+414 
-426 KDRRG
+426 
-431 AYWISNGSALYS
+431 
-443 YNPHTGAY
+443 
-451 QEKLTFTSAGIYCMT
+451 
-466 DDNQGNLYIS
+466 
-476 VYSKGLYIYNV
+476 
-487 ESGKVTVLNMRQRG
+487 
-501 NKGFLCNDWVRSMAF
+501 
-516 DHTGH
+516 
-521 LWIGTSNG
+521 
-529 VSCLNTKTLSFKD
+529 
-542 FGWNNI
+542 
-548 LKDRQANGIC
+548 
-558 EGKNGNMIIGTEE
+558 
-571 GLYLFDRKNN
+571 
-581 KTLALPHA
+581 
-589 EVLKGK
+589 
-595 QVCSIIKD
+595 
-603 HQGDLWISTTMG
+603 
-615 IWQYDQKNRQF
+615 
-626 IGHINGNG
+626 
-634 LTTREYVL
+634 
-642 GSSMHTASDLIAFG
+642 
-656 TSDGITTFYPER
+656 
-668 VKAKKMELGDVHLT
+668 
-682 NFIID
+682 
-687 GKPIN
+687 
-692 CLTDEFTIPY
+692 
-702 EENSFTLEFSL
+702 FSL
-713 LNYRN
+713 LDYQSVG
-718 TDNISFQYR
+718 NIVFQYR
-727 INEGKWNSTNEG
+727 INGGKWI
-739 SNAVS
+739 SNAAGDNS
-744 FNKLKPGSYTLEVR
+744 FNFTGLSYGHYRIEVR
-758 AMSNGN
+758 TYCNGKY
-764 FSKKSTIIH
+764 STYKKVINLD
-773 IKVCDPW
+773 VLAPW
-780 YASTWA
+780 YLTVWA
-786 FLLYFLTA
+786 KLIYLSLVLGFMA
-794 AGIILYIIYRYERH
+794 AVIFIYL
-808 RKEDL
+808 RKKKRDL
-813 EETKMQFLINA
+813 EEAKMQFLINA

-1018 GDVTARNRE
+1018 GDVYAHNRE
-1027 DGTSGACFI
+1027 DGKSGACFI
-1036 IELPLGKEHLKDSQ
+1036 IELPLGKEHLKNNQ
-1050 INSDYVVNG
+1050 IYSDNRDTK

-1194 GKFSGALKQDDKVE
+1194 GKFTGALKQDDKVE
-1208 KIEVKGYDEELME
+1208 KVEVKGYDEELME

-1282 HKINITQ
+1282 RKINITQ

-1316 YAAKY
+1316 YAARY
-1321 TE
+1321 AE

>member
-1 MFLPLFFVTFAAII
+1 MESISSV
-15 TYLNKKRTKNM
+15 
-26 KHIRHYL
+26 
-33 TALFAIALSLMV
+33 V
-45 WADSGELF
+45 GVAD
-53 TSGKLSSSLINCIV
+53 
-67 QDKYGYIWVGTE
+67 
-79 YGLSKFDGYRFTN
+79 
-92 YLHNEEDTT
+92 
-101 SITDNIIS
+101 
-109 DLLVDKKGNLW
+109 
-120 IGCAK
+120 
-125 GLMRYNYE
+125 GLML
-133 TNNFSR
+133 F
-139 LQFPDGRKPRIYSMV
+139 V
-154 ESHRGD
+154 
-160 ILLGTAGYGLYS
+160 
-172 VKNNGIEKT
+172 VKN
-181 ANNRFTIKW
+181 
-190 ERAYAKRDSDVFF
+190 
-203 THIYEDKHHY
+203 H
-213 LWQSS
+213 
-218 HLSTFTR
+218 
-225 FIEKQGKVQRKDFKS
+225 
-240 PYGAPVA
+240 
-247 FIQHRPQAMLIVCM
+247 
-261 YGIIYYDYRTGRIAD
+261 
-276 AGYDLGTFKNHVT
+276 
-289 INNATFDHEGNLY
+289 
-302 ISTSEHGALII
+302 
-313 KKGSNKVE
+313 
-321 QLENSNSNFNL
+321 
-332 STAFVNDIIEDKDN
+332 
-346 NLWIGCYKKGLY
+346 GLY
-358 LLNQRQQAFSSWS
+358 LLDEKTGNTKLLQ
-371 FSAQNYIIGSS
+371 
-382 VSSIAPGENGETWCT
+382 
-397 VQNSGVFCFDA
+397 
-408 SGKIIA
+408 
-414 HPTSPAGTCIIY
+414 SPAGPI
-426 KDRRG
+426 KV
-431 AYWISNGSALYS
+431 YS
-443 YNPHTGAY
+443 DFRKNVYVYGRD
-451 QEKLTFTSAGIYCMT
+451 GIYEYDWKHQT
-466 DDNQGNLYIS
+466 YRLLLPASGLSPDDMLVDAAGDIYLTSQGN
-476 VYSKGLYIYNV
+476 GLYVWNRK
-487 ESGKVTVLNMRQRG
+487 SGKMTQYLMDDKRPHKTICNNWITDIRLDFRG
-501 NKGFLCNDWVRSMAF
+501 R
-516 DHTGH
+516 
-521 LWIGTSNG
+521 LWCATTNG
-529 VSCLNTKTLSFKD
+529 VSCMDTKTGYFDIILSRP
-542 FGWNNI
+542 
-548 LKDRQANGIC
+548 LL
-558 EGKNGNMIIGTEE
+558 EGKTCYSTLELSDGKIAIATEM
-571 GLYLFDRKNN
+571 GLYLYDRK
-581 KTLALPHA
+581 KQQTTPWPHS
-589 EVLKGK
+589 ESISGLRIYSLK
-595 QVCSIIKD
+595 KD
-603 HQGDLWISTTMG
+603 ARGNLWMSTAQG
-615 IWQYDQKNRQF
+615 IWCYDSKAKSF
-626 IGHINGNG
+626 FSFEKGNG
-634 LTTREYVL
+634 LLTKEYLAGVV
-642 GSSMHTASDLIAFG
+642 GS
-656 TSDGITTFYPER
+656 TSDGVICYGNSEGLTYFRPSQ
-668 VKAKKMELGDVHLT
+668 VKDYNEKTSAIYLSGVLL
-682 NFIID
+682 D
-687 GKPIN
+687 GKMAPFIGDN
-692 CLTDEFTIPY
+692 LSVPSDFKSIVL
-702 EENSFTLEFSL
+702 NFSL
-713 LNYRN
+713 LDYQSVG
-718 TDNISFQYR
+718 NIVFQYR
-727 INEGKWNSTNEG
+727 INGGKWI
-739 SNAVS
+739 SNAAGDNS
-744 FNKLKPGSYTLEVR
+744 FNFTGLSYGHYRIEVR
-758 AMSNGN
+758 TYCNGKYSIYN
-764 FSKKSTIIH
+764 KV
-773 IKVCDPW
+773 IKLNVLAPW
-780 YASTWA
+780 YLTVWA
-786 FLLYFLTA
+786 KLIYLILVLGFMA
-794 AGIILYIIYRYERH
+794 AVIFIYLHKKKR
-808 RKEDL
+808 DL
-813 EETKMQFLINA
+813 EEAKMQFLINA

-849 EEYQADIDTIDRN
+849 EEYHEDIDTMDRN

-876 RRLDKHQMNLSCRET
+876 RRLDKHQMKLSCRET
-891 NLVEFSQGLVSL
+891 NLVEFSRGLVSL

-1036 IELPLGKEHLKDSQ
+1036 IELPLGKEHLKNNQ
-1050 INSDYVVNG
+1050 ICLDNVGTG

-1208 KIEVKGYDEELME
+1208 KIEVKGNDEELME

-1282 HKINITQ
+1282 GKINITQ

-1316 YAAKY
+1316 YAARY
-1321 TE
+1321 SE

>member
-1 MFLPLFFVTFAAII
+1 MKRLLLFGVLCLVQMLATFSYA
-15 TYLNKKRTKNM
+15 N
-26 KHIRHYL
+26 
-33 TALFAIALSLMV
+33 
-45 WADSGELF
+45 SGRLY
-53 TSGKLSSSLINCIV
+53 TSNDLSSSLIRCII
-67 QDKYGYIWVGTE
+67 QDKYGFIWVGTN
-79 YGLSKFDGYRFTN
+79 YGLNRFDGY
-92 YLHNEEDTT
+92 
-101 SITDNIIS
+101 
-109 DLLVDKKGNLW
+109 
-120 IGCAK
+120 
-125 GLMRYNYE
+125 
-133 TNNFSR
+133 NFSTYLCNPADITTIQDNEIVKLYPYSKEFLFVATNR
-139 LQFPDGRKPRIYSMV
+139 GLYKYSYLTNSFQHIVLEKKDEKIRVSSLIEDGK
-154 ESHRGD
+154 HN
-160 ILLGTAGYGLYS
+160 LLIGTAGYGAYRLDMTTGKVTRLSRKSANS
-172 VKNNGIEKT
+172 VDN
-181 ANNRFTIKW
+181 
-190 ERAYAKRDSDVFF
+190 FF
-203 THIYEDKHHY
+203 TMLFFDAEGY
-213 LWQSS
+213 LWQAN
-218 HLSTFTR
+218 HTKVLR
-225 FIEKQGKVQRKDFKS
+225 KYKYDGKSIKLVSVYEPKELFGIRKLYATDKKGFF
-240 PYGAPVA
+240 VA
-247 FIQHRPQAMLIVCM
+247 HTG
-261 YGIIYYDYRTGRIAD
+261 GIMRYDYASHRFSRYDFDFSAHQG
-276 AGYDLGTFKNHVT
+276 AGYISAATLDKYGNLWLGTSGDGTFKIPHGSRKAYRVEL
-289 INNATFDHEGNLY
+289 NNQSFVFDNAHISDLLIDRDGNQWY
-302 ISTSEHGALII
+302 
-313 KKGSNKVE
+313 
-321 QLENSNSNFNL
+321 
-332 STAFVNDIIEDKDN
+332 
-346 NLWIGCYKKGLY
+346 GCYMKGLFLSNNDKNVFHPVSLDELGAGMETISSVVGVADGLMLFVVKNHGLY
-358 LLNQRQQAFSSWS
+358 LLDEKTGNTKLLQ
-371 FSAQNYIIGSS
+371 
-382 VSSIAPGENGETWCT
+382 
-397 VQNSGVFCFDA
+397 
-408 SGKIIA
+408 
-414 HPTSPAGTCIIY
+414 SPAGPIKVYSDFRKNVYVYANGGIY
-426 KDRRG
+426 EYDWKHQTYQLLLPASGLSLDGMLVDAAGNMFLTSQGNGLYVWNRKSGKMTQYLMDDRRPHKTICNN
-431 AYWISNGSALYS
+431 WI
-443 YNPHTGAY
+443 
-451 QEKLTFTSAGIYCMT
+451 T
-466 DDNQGNLYIS
+466 DIRLDS
-476 VYSKGLYIYNV
+476 
-487 ESGKVTVLNMRQRG
+487 RG
-501 NKGFLCNDWVRSMAF
+501 R
-516 DHTGH
+516 
-521 LWIGTSNG
+521 LWCATTNG
-529 VSCLNTKTLSFKD
+529 VSCMDTKTGYFDIILSRP
-542 FGWNNI
+542 
-548 LKDRQANGIC
+548 LL
-558 EGKNGNMIIGTEE
+558 EGKTCYSTLELSDSKIAIATEM
-571 GLYLFDRKNN
+571 GLYLYDSKKRQ
-581 KTLALPHA
+581 TTPWPHS
-589 EVLKGK
+589 ESISGLRIYSLK
-595 QVCSIIKD
+595 KD
-603 HQGDLWISTTMG
+603 AKGNLWMSTAQG
-615 IWQYDQKNRQF
+615 IWCYDSKAKSF
-626 IGHINGNG
+626 FSFEKGNG
-634 LTTREYVL
+634 LLTKEYQAGVV
-642 GSSMHTASDLIAFG
+642 GS
-656 TSDGITTFYPER
+656 TSDGVICYGNSEGLTYFRPSQ
-668 VKAKKMELGDVHLT
+668 VKDYNEKMSAIYLSGVLL
-682 NFIID
+682 D
-687 GKPIN
+687 GKMAPFIGDD
-692 CLTDEFTIPY
+692 LSVPSDFKSIVL
-702 EENSFTLEFSL
+702 SFSL
-713 LNYRN
+713 LDYQSVG
-718 TDNISFQYR
+718 NIVFQYR
-727 INEGKWNSTNEG
+727 INGGKWI
-739 SNAVS
+739 SNAAGDNS
-744 FNKLKPGSYTLEVR
+744 FNFTGLSYGHYRIEVR
-758 AMSNGN
+758 TYCNGKYSIYN
-764 FSKKSTIIH
+764 KV
-773 IKVCDPW
+773 IKLNVLAPW
-780 YASTWA
+780 YLTVWA
-786 FLLYFLTA
+786 KLIYLILVLGFMA
-794 AGIILYIIYRYERH
+794 AVIFIYLHKKKR
-808 RKEDL
+808 DL
-813 EETKMQFLINA
+813 EEAKMQFLINA

-1018 GDVTARNRE
+1018 GDVYAHNRE
-1027 DGTSGACFI
+1027 DGKSGACFI
-1036 IELPLGKEHLKDSQ
+1036 IELPLGKEHLKNNQ
-1050 INSDYVVNG
+1050 IYSDNRDTK

-1194 GKFSGALKQDDKVE
+1194 GKFTGALKQDDKVE
-1208 KIEVKGYDEELME
+1208 KVEVKGYDEELME

-1316 YAAKY
+1316 YAARY
-1321 TE
+1321 SE

>member
-1 MFLPLFFVTFAAII
+1 MLFSIFCFVQ
-15 TYLNKKRTKNM
+15 M
-26 KHIRHYL
+26 L
-33 TALFAIALSLMV
+33 TCFSYAN
-45 WADSGELF
+45 SGRLY
-53 TSGKLSSSLINCIV
+53 TSNDMSSSLIRCII
-67 QDKYGYIWVGTE
+67 QDKYGFIWVGTNF
-79 YGLSKFDGYRFTN
+79 GLNRFDGYKFCT
-92 YLHNEEDTT
+92 YLCNPADTT
-101 SITDNIIS
+101 TIQDNDIVKLYPYSKEFLFVATNRGLYKYSYLTNSFQHIVLEKKDEKIRVS
-109 DLLVDKKGNLW
+109 SLIEDGKHNLL
-120 IGCAK
+120 I
-125 GLMRYNYE
+125 
-133 TNNFSR
+133 
-139 LQFPDGRKPRIYSMV
+139 
-154 ESHRGD
+154 
-160 ILLGTAGYGLYS
+160 GTAGYGAYRLDMTTGKVTRLSRKSANS
-172 VKNNGIEKT
+172 V
-181 ANNRFTIKW
+181 
-190 ERAYAKRDSDVFF
+190 DDFF
-203 THIYEDKHHY
+203 AMLFFDDEGY
-213 LWQSS
+213 LWQAN
-218 HLSTFTR
+218 HTKVLR
-225 FIEKQGKVQRKDFKS
+225 KYKYNGKSIKLVSVYEPKGLFSVCKLYAADKKGFF
-240 PYGAPVA
+240 VA
-247 FIQHRPQAMLIVCM
+247 HVG
-261 YGIIYYDYRTGRIAD
+261 GIMRYDYASHRFSRYDFDFSAHQG
-276 AGYDLGTFKNHVT
+276 AGYISAVTLDKYGNLWLGTSGDGTFKIPHGSRKAYRVEL
-289 INNATFDHEGNLY
+289 NNQSFIFDNAHISDLLIDRDGNQWY
-302 ISTSEHGALII
+302 
-313 KKGSNKVE
+313 
-321 QLENSNSNFNL
+321 
-332 STAFVNDIIEDKDN
+332 
-346 NLWIGCYKKGLY
+346 GCYMKGLFLSNNDKNVFHPVSLDELGAGMETISSVVGVADGLMLFVVKNHGLY
-358 LLNQRQQAFSSWS
+358 LLDEKTGNTKLLQ
-371 FSAQNYIIGSS
+371 
-382 VSSIAPGENGETWCT
+382 
-397 VQNSGVFCFDA
+397 
-408 SGKIIA
+408 
-414 HPTSPAGTCIIY
+414 SPAGPIKVYSDFRKNVYVYGRDGIY
-426 KDRRG
+426 EYDWKHQTYRLLLPANGLSLDYMQVDAAGNIYFTSQGNGLYVWNRKSGKMTQYLMDDKRPHKTICNN
-431 AYWISNGSALYS
+431 WISEIRLDS
-443 YNPHTGAY
+443 
-451 QEKLTFTSAGIYCMT
+451 
-466 DDNQGNLYIS
+466 
-476 VYSKGLYIYNV
+476 
-487 ESGKVTVLNMRQRG
+487 RG
-501 NKGFLCNDWVRSMAF
+501 W
-516 DHTGH
+516 
-521 LWIGTSNG
+521 LWCATANG
-529 VSCLNTKTLSFKD
+529 VSCMDTKTGYFDIILSRP
-542 FGWNNI
+542 
-548 LKDRQANGIC
+548 LL
-558 EGKNGNMIIGTEE
+558 EGKTCYSTLELSDGKIAIATEM
-571 GLYLFDRKNN
+571 GLYLYDRK
-581 KTLALPHA
+581 KQQTTPWPHS
-589 EVLKGK
+589 ESISGLRIYSLK
-595 QVCSIIKD
+595 KD
-603 HQGDLWISTTMG
+603 VKGNLWMSTAQG
-615 IWQYDQKNRQF
+615 IWCYDSKAKSF
-626 IGHINGNG
+626 FSFEKGNG
-634 LTTREYVL
+634 LLTKEYLAGVV
-642 GSSMHTASDLIAFG
+642 GS
-656 TSDGITTFYPER
+656 TSDGVICYGNSEGLTYFRPSQ
-668 VKAKKMELGDVHLT
+668 VKDYNEKTSAIYLSGVLL
-682 NFIID
+682 D
-687 GKPIN
+687 GKMAPFIGDN
-692 CLTDEFTIPY
+692 LSVPSDFKSIVL
-702 EENSFTLEFSL
+702 SFSQLDYQSVG
-713 LNYRN
+713 
-718 TDNISFQYR
+718 NIVFQYR
-727 INEGKWNSTNEG
+727 INGGKWI
-739 SNAVS
+739 SNAAGDNS
-744 FNKLKPGSYTLEVR
+744 FNFTGLSYGHYRIEVR
-758 AMSNGN
+758 TYCNGKY
-764 FSKKSTIIH
+764 STYKKVINLD
-773 IKVCDPW
+773 VLAPW
-780 YASTWA
+780 FLTVWA
-786 FLLYFLTA
+786 KLLYLFLILGLTA
-794 AGIILYIIYRYERH
+794 AAIIVYL
-808 RKEDL
+808 RKKKRDL
-813 EETKMQFLINA
+813 EEAKMQFLINA

-862 AQRLLTLVNQILDK
+862 TQRLLTLVNQILDK

>member
-1 MFLPLFFVTFAAII
+1 MKRFMLFSIFCFVQ
-15 TYLNKKRTKNM
+15 M
-26 KHIRHYL
+26 L
-33 TALFAIALSLMV
+33 TCFSYAN
-45 WADSGELF
+45 SGRLY
-53 TSGKLSSSLINCIV
+53 TSNDLSSSLIRCII
-67 QDKYGYIWVGTE
+67 QDKYGFIWVGTN
-79 YGLSKFDGYRFTN
+79 YGLNRFDGYKFST
-92 YLHNEEDTT
+92 YLCNPADTT
-101 SITDNIIS
+101 TIQDNDIVKLYPYSKEFLFVATNRGLYKYSYLTNSFQHIVLEKKDEKIRVS
-109 DLLVDKKGNLW
+109 SLIEDGKHNLL
-120 IGCAK
+120 I
-125 GLMRYNYE
+125 
-133 TNNFSR
+133 
-139 LQFPDGRKPRIYSMV
+139 
-154 ESHRGD
+154 
-160 ILLGTAGYGLYS
+160 GTAGYGAYRLDMTTGKVTRLSRKSANS
-172 VKNNGIEKT
+172 V
-181 ANNRFTIKW
+181 
-190 ERAYAKRDSDVFF
+190 DDFF
-203 THIYEDKHHY
+203 AMLFFDDEGY
-213 LWQSS
+213 LWQAN
-218 HLSTFTR
+218 HTKVLR
-225 FIEKQGKVQRKDFKS
+225 KYKYNGKSIKLVSVYEPKDLFSVCKL
-240 PYGAPVA
+240 YAADKKGFFVA
-247 FIQHRPQAMLIVCM
+247 HVG
-261 YGIIYYDYRTGRIAD
+261 GIMRYDYASHSFSRYDFDFSAHQG
-276 AGYDLGTFKNHVT
+276 AGYISAVTLDKYGNLWLGTSGDGTFKIPHGSRKAYRVEL
-289 INNATFDHEGNLY
+289 NNQSFIFDNAHISDLLIDRDGNQWY
-302 ISTSEHGALII
+302 
-313 KKGSNKVE
+313 
-321 QLENSNSNFNL
+321 
-332 STAFVNDIIEDKDN
+332 
-346 NLWIGCYKKGLY
+346 GCYMKGLFLSNNDKNVFHPVSLDELGAGMETISSVVGVADGLMLFVVKNHGLY
-358 LLNQRQQAFSSWS
+358 LLDEKTGNTKLLQ
-371 FSAQNYIIGSS
+371 
-382 VSSIAPGENGETWCT
+382 
-397 VQNSGVFCFDA
+397 
-408 SGKIIA
+408 
-414 HPTSPAGTCIIY
+414 SPAGPIKVYSDFRKKVYVYGRDGIY
-426 KDRRG
+426 EYDWMHQTYRLLLPSNGLSLDDMRVDAAGNIYFTSQGNGLYVWNRKSGKMTQYLMDDKRPHKTICNN
-431 AYWISNGSALYS
+431 WISEIRLDS
-443 YNPHTGAY
+443 
-451 QEKLTFTSAGIYCMT
+451 
-466 DDNQGNLYIS
+466 
-476 VYSKGLYIYNV
+476 
-487 ESGKVTVLNMRQRG
+487 RG
-501 NKGFLCNDWVRSMAF
+501 W
-516 DHTGH
+516 
-521 LWIGTSNG
+521 LWCATANG
-529 VSCLNTKTLSFKD
+529 VSCMDTKTGYFDIILSRP
-542 FGWNNI
+542 
-548 LKDRQANGIC
+548 LL
-558 EGKNGNMIIGTEE
+558 EGKSCYSTLELSDGKIAIATEM
-571 GLYLFDRKNN
+571 GLYLYDRK
-581 KTLALPHA
+581 KQQTTPWPHS
-589 EVLKGK
+589 ESISGLRIYSLK
-595 QVCSIIKD
+595 KD
-603 HQGDLWISTTMG
+603 VKGNLWMSSAQG
-615 IWQYDQKNRQF
+615 IWCYDSKAKSF
-626 IGHINGNG
+626 FSFEKGNG
-634 LTTREYVL
+634 LLTKEYLAGVV
-642 GSSMHTASDLIAFG
+642 GS
-656 TSDGITTFYPER
+656 TSDGVICYGNSEGLTYFRPSQ
-668 VKAKKMELGDVHLT
+668 VKDYNEKTSAIYLSGVLL
-682 NFIID
+682 D
-687 GKPIN
+687 GKMAPFIGDN
-692 CLTDEFTIPY
+692 LSVPSDFKSIVL
-702 EENSFTLEFSL
+702 SFSQLDYQSVG
-713 LNYRN
+713 
-718 TDNISFQYR
+718 NIVFQYR
-727 INEGKWNSTNEG
+727 INGGKWI
-739 SNAVS
+739 SNAAGDNS
-744 FNKLKPGSYTLEVR
+744 FNFTGLSYGHYRIEVR
-758 AMSNGN
+758 TYCNGKY
-764 FSKKSTIIH
+764 STYKKVINLDVLT
-773 IKVCDPW
+773 PW
-780 YASTWA
+780 FLTVWA
-786 FLLYFLTA
+786 KLIYLFLILGLTA
-794 AGIILYIIYRYERH
+794 AAIIVYL
-808 RKEDL
+808 RKKKRDL
-813 EETKMQFLINA
+813 EEAKMQFLINA

-862 AQRLLTLVNQILDK
+862 TQRLLTLVNQILDK

-1027 DGTSGACFI
+1027 DGKSGACFI

-1078 DIEICRYLKSELS
+1078 DIEICRYIKTELS

-1282 HKINITQ
+1282 RKINITQ